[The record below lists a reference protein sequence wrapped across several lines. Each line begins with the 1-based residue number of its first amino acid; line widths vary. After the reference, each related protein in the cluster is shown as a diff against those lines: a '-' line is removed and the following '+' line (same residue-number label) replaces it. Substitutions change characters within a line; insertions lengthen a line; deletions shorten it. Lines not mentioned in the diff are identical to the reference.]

1 MYVAVVYSSW
11 EVHHCTNSC
20 TLHTCIYLI
29 ATFILIKLFAIV
41 RSCRQ
46 HEMGTEK
53 VPFGIVRFQCQ
64 YQKSIASMSS
74 RHGEWQRVQDAQ
86 GRYFYVNHATRETS
100 WHLPSAEPLPP
111 GWEELIDGQGRLYF
125 VDHNTRTTTWMDPRV
140 AAARRRTR
148 GQSVLSSRPPSRSNI
163 PPMDNA
169 RGRSPTYEDPRHASV
184 GSAGSR
190 SDAGS
195 NGFVR
200 SRKSSGANLSAGS
213 PSSSG
218 ARRDSADQ
226 TIRMNTS
233 TLLERYRDET
243 NLGDTAVMQTTESTA
258 LPADAEE
265 WFTAHSE
272 DLSRRSSG
280 EKKEPE
286 LEQVT
291 DSKEETPSAGVQ
303 EEETAASSS
312 LVEEEKDLAK
322 SGQQQ
327 QQEQRVSGVRGSSF
341 NTGDVQMVLRRYFAP
356 NFVRD
361 DDSPACRQCGMRFG
375 TFRRRHHCRL
385 CGNVYCADCTTNKVK
400 LPIEAPSYDKE
411 QPVCTR
417 CFRNVQAGD
426 FFSIVGLRHKLED
439 PSSTVD
445 DRVEQIMQLSM
456 TLSAGRPETDGNM
469 GLHRV
474 AQLND
479 VEAAGGVASF
489 CQLLTTDVEPLQQAA
504 LEMLANL
511 IELEN
516 SAGNELSAGEAFA
529 NSGACAQLVKVMGN
543 RVMEQQLGRS
553 VRPEVERMALR
564 LVYHICQSTTCQNA
578 LRKAGGGTRLLELLS
593 VDSPSS
599 LEMRVEA
606 ARCLKR
612 FVQKNGENITEM
624 TQNKG
629 VALLC
634 TLLGDF
640 IELRAGSNLGNS
652 GVEATR
658 DESHEVAMEAIL
670 STICECIHFADNG
683 ASQVQRGV
691 QQIPAD
697 SIHSFVTV
705 LQKGDRVNRMLASQV
720 LIQVSKEPS
729 LITILAKEQ
738 EFIKEIM
745 WMLDS
750 DEDYTV
756 ASEILCGL
764 CSTMPKQSLSDT
776 VPGENVDDAHEQV
789 LKVIYDLEVFDLV
802 LKKLNACV
810 VGEKQLVGEITFQR
824 NLLGITMSYS
834 AESAAYVDYIC
845 SRNCVPTLSAFLLS
859 RKERLIPLCAQTL
872 MNLCEFNPSIF
883 DELYDRNVS
892 DFFHRLLQTPP
903 DENRLSAL
911 RYFRALVDNKRPFSV
926 GVLDTLFLMA
936 SGRDE
941 VLKAGSLDV
950 LAHLSGVKSIGA
962 VLEPLEEP
970 PTPEIGEMVQKLQER
985 VVGVAYFPVL
995 MTIACSS
1002 GDTDMRSNAIKC
1014 LSCAVGGGEELVAR
1028 MLDQEMLRAFWMGL
1042 RRWMDVPADELT
1054 PVEMQ
1059 LNKALLQLLYLVLKM
1074 ASSRIASMGED
1085 QVTNLVTV
1093 VTEFIVSQ
1101 PSRLVMGIRIIRL
1114 LISHAAWKDS
1124 FVALYAVESTST
1136 GLKFLQALMN
1146 GIEQSSVT
1154 AKEDSENTVFD
1165 DSVAVLKELIKDPQQ
1180 FEEDDEQ
1187 GGVAMANDAIVN
1199 LIISAGV
1206 HISLLELLRD
1216 NAVRESIRKT
1226 QASVDSEADEK
1237 SEESHEYV
1245 VTRALELLDLLARS
1259 RRIRLLILEA
1269 GTALDALVTAYEG
1282 TTDDYAES
1290 SPARQLIAQDLGRIL
1305 IHLSSDPLEF
1315 RKTLYDHRGVLP
1327 SAILG
1332 NILSPVA
1339 EVAETAEEIVLNLV
1353 ESDFATCPLWV
1364 DLIESANVRLVFR
1377 VVVVAKRPSVKVTA
1391 ARKLIDIVFS
1401 HPNILDD
1408 EEDGLSPEEKSTLVS
1423 MLIDFFVDFDPRT
1436 SVVGVL
1442 ALTLLLKNGQ
1452 TLNEEQMEKIA
1463 VDGAV
1468 SLVYWMQKGTERHQ
1482 ENAVKILHDGVKD
1495 PAILQKFYEQLQAPS
1510 VQRETAFLLEL
1521 GQQLLDVEIKSN
1533 PEGLFKR
1540 CKLLQGL
1547 LEVTDYDSL
1556 PSDCMEIVEEVSAY
1570 LLELTEEKGNETEH
1584 KDEDADEKKT
1594 REKFLLVITNFLAV
1608 LVSSST
1614 FHSTLVHQDAI
1625 EKLAFVLNEQKK
1637 ATESSALVVD
1647 QTRRLL
1653 KQLCVHEV
1661 PRLVACNGV
1670 EILLETV
1677 MKHDEDS
1684 EEGSERVAEML
1695 ETFNSVVECGSAGKS
1710 ALMDTEGFLS
1720 SLSRGFKTVCGDLSE
1735 DQEVLTAKLLGTDFD
1750 GRSTNMEVACG
1761 LCLLVFLL
1769 ARGGAYRERVF
1780 KDTELMQHI
1789 VTMMAWFPSIFST
1802 SDKVVTP
1809 ELKAKFGLIFASG
1822 LPFLEAALVSA
1833 EGSMLDSDD
1842 KELFFRKTMSVY
1854 TKTLTT
1860 FANGHESSDLFLAS
1874 CEGLKSLFHSDSA
1887 VSVLADDGQKELEI
1901 LLKEQVFRSLKAT
1914 IYSMGCVV
1922 ALLDI
1927 AVAVI
1932 PARPVTPDEEKEPAR
1947 SSWLVAG
1954 VLHALFNFEAFGDD
1968 LDVSVLF
1975 TLLRRFCSSAMIR
1988 NSLYEHVD
1996 YDRLVE
2002 ILVAFAQDSKWRRW
2016 RKYALSVLLLLGED
2030 GALEQ
2035 VSHDRGTMPMLQAST
2050 TSSFR
2055 DRDSEQST
2063 CATRCFH
2070 CRQVVHAPVQVNLC
2084 VMPCPYC
2091 QKSIAVASDNA
2102 STAVDTLPSVVE
2114 HNGSITLDNGAQS
2127 KISSD
2132 GSDFVCVN
2140 CSNVLELPDGLGPS
2154 EIVCPHCLQLASV
2167 KKTSQSVMP
2176 AFSSEKKRSSASSVR
2191 SVESG
2196 ASLPK
2201 DPSMSGIDVRDTKV
2215 VSCGHCGKHLIVKN
2229 GASAVKCP
2237 SCHGVS
2243 KLSTT
2248 TTQEMMRCK
2257 NCNTLLSLPA
2267 GARAYKC
2274 MKCLQTTR
2282 LS

>member
-1 MYVAVVYSSW
+1 
-11 EVHHCTNSC
+11 
-20 TLHTCIYLI
+20 
-29 ATFILIKLFAIV
+29 
-41 RSCRQ
+41 
-46 HEMGTEK
+46 
-53 VPFGIVRFQCQ
+53 
-64 YQKSIASMSS
+64 MSS
-74 RHGEWQRVQDAQ
+74 RQGEWQRVQDAQ

-100 WHLPSAEPLPP
+100 WHLPTADPLPP
-111 GWEELIDGQGRLYF
+111 GWEELIDGQGRVYF

-148 GQSVLSSRPPSRSNI
+148 GQSVMSAARPASTAVG
-163 PPMDNA
+163 D
-169 RGRSPTYEDPRHASV
+169 RGRSPTYDDPKRASR
-184 GSAGSR
+184 GSVDSR
-190 SDAGS
+190 SDAQS
-195 NGFVR
+195 NGH
-200 SRKSSGANLSAGS
+200 SRVSGKSSVGNLSAGS
-213 PSSSG
+213 LSSSG
-218 ARRDSADQ
+218 APATGADATDE
-226 TIRMNTS
+226 TIRMNS
-233 TLLERYRDET
+233 SALLERYRDET
-243 NLGDTAVMQTTESTA
+243 NLDDTVVMQTTASTA

-272 DLSRRSSG
+272 DTTKRMNDARLD
-280 EKKEPE
+280 EFEEAPPAAA
-286 LEQVT
+286 T
-291 DSKEETPSAGVQ
+291 SKEETAAPSVVDAEPELGR
-303 EEETAASSS
+303 
-312 LVEEEKDLAK
+312 
-322 SGQQQ
+322 SGLQSKLGLSAISDA
-327 QQEQRVSGVRGSSF
+327 RKSSF
-341 NTGDVQMVLRRYFAP
+341 NTGDVKMVLRRYFAP
-356 NFVRD
+356 IFVRD

-385 CGNVYCADCTTNKVK
+385 CGNVYCADCTSNKVK

-426 FFSIVGLRHKLED
+426 FFSIVGLRRKLDD
-439 PSSTVD
+439 PTATVD
-445 DRVEQIMQLSM
+445 DKVEQTMQLAM

-469 GLHRV
+469 GLHRI

-489 CQLLTTDVEPLQQAA
+489 CQLLNTDLEPLQQAA

-516 SAGNELSAGEAFA
+516 SAGNELPAGEAFA
-529 NSGACAQLVKVMGN
+529 QSGACAQLVKVMGN

-564 LVYHICQSTTCQNA
+564 LFYHICQSTTCQTA
-578 LRKAGGGTRLLELLS
+578 LRKAGGGTRLLEFLS

-612 FVQKNGENITEM
+612 FVQKNVENITEM

-640 IELRAGSNLGNS
+640 IELRSGSALEGS
-652 GVEATR
+652 GTEFPR
-658 DESHEVAMEAIL
+658 DESHEVAIEAIL

-683 ASQVQRGV
+683 ASQAQRGV

-705 LQKGDRVNRMLASQV
+705 LQNGDRVNRMLASQV

-729 LITILAKEQ
+729 LITILAKEK

-776 VPGENVDDAHEQV
+776 VPGENTDDAHEEV

-824 NLLGITMSYS
+824 NLLGITMSFS

-872 MNLCEFNPSIF
+872 MNLCEFNSSIF

-926 GVLDTLFLMA
+926 GILDTLFLMA

-941 VLKAGSLDV
+941 VLKSGSLDV
-950 LAHLSGVKSIGA
+950 LARLSGVKSIA
-962 VLEPLEEP
+962 SVLEPLEEP

-1002 GDTDMRSNAIKC
+1002 GDSDLRSNAIKC
-1014 LSCAVGGGEELVAR
+1014 LSCAVGGGDEFVAR
-1028 MLDQEMLRAFWMGL
+1028 MLDQEMLRAFWTGL
-1042 RRWMDVPADELT
+1042 RRWMDVPADDLT
-1054 PVEMQ
+1054 AVEMQ
-1059 LNKALLQLLYLVLKM
+1059 LNKALLQLLYRVLKM

-1085 QVTNLVTV
+1085 QVMNLVTV

-1114 LISHAAWKDS
+1114 LIAHSAWKDS

-1146 GIEQSSVT
+1146 GIEQSSLA

-1165 DSVAVLKELIKDPQQ
+1165 DSVAVLKELIKDPQE
-1180 FEEDDEQ
+1180 FEQDDEQ
-1187 GGVAMANDAIVN
+1187 GGVAMSNDAVVN

-1206 HISLLELLRD
+1206 HISLLELLRG
-1216 NAVRESIRKT
+1216 NAVRESLRKT
-1226 QASVDSEADEK
+1226 EASLSEAEEK
-1237 SEESHEYV
+1237 TEESHEYV

-1269 GTALDALVTAYEG
+1269 GDALDALVNAYEA
-1282 TTDDYAES
+1282 TTDDYEDS
-1290 SPARQLIAQDLGRIL
+1290 SAARQLVAQDIGRIL

-1315 RKTLYDHRGVLP
+1315 RKTLYDHRTVLP
-1327 SAILG
+1327 GAILS
-1332 NILSPVA
+1332 NILSPVP
-1339 EVAETAEEIVLNLV
+1339 EVAEMAEEIVLNLV
-1353 ESDFATCPLWV
+1353 ESDFATCPLWL
-1364 DLIESANVRLVFR
+1364 DLIETANVRLVFR
-1377 VVVVAKRPSVKVTA
+1377 VVVGAKRPSVKVTA
-1391 ARKLIDIVFS
+1391 ARKLIDIVYS
-1401 HPNILDD
+1401 HPDILDD
-1408 EEDGLSPEEKSTLVS
+1408 EEDGLSAEEKSTLVS
-1423 MLIDFFVDFDPRT
+1423 MLIGFFVDFDPRT

-1452 TLNEEQMEKIA
+1452 VFDTEQMEKIA

-1495 PAILQKFYEQLQAPS
+1495 PAILKKFYEQLQAPS
-1510 VQRETAFLLEL
+1510 VQRETVFLLEL
-1521 GQQLLDVEIKSN
+1521 GQQLLDVDIKSN

-1547 LEVTDYDSL
+1547 LEVTDIDAL
-1556 PSDCMEIVEEVSAY
+1556 PSDCMEIIEELAAY
-1570 LLELTEEKGNETEH
+1570 LLELSEEKGNETEH
-1584 KDEDADEKKT
+1584 ADEEDEDRKL
-1594 REKFLLVITNFLAV
+1594 REEFLLVIIRFIAV
-1608 LVSSST
+1608 LIPSGT

-1625 EKLAFVLNEQKK
+1625 EKLAYVLNEQKK
-1637 ATESSALVVD
+1637 AAHPSVEVVDESS
-1647 QTRRLL
+1647 RLL
-1653 KQLCVHEV
+1653 RHLCVHEV

-1670 EILLETV
+1670 EIVLETV
-1677 MKHDEDS
+1677 MNRDGDDQDP
-1684 EEGSERVAEML
+1684 ERVAEML
-1695 ETFNSVVECGSAGKS
+1695 ATFNSVMECGPTGKT
-1710 ALMDTEGFLS
+1710 ALMATEGFLS
-1720 SLSRGFKTVCGDLSE
+1720 SLARGFKTVCGALNE
-1735 DQEVLTAKLLGTDFD
+1735 GQEALAAKLLDTDSN
-1750 GRSTNMEVACG
+1750 GQNTNLEVACG

-1769 ARGGAYRERVF
+1769 ARGGSYRERVF
-1780 KDTELMQHI
+1780 QDTALVQHI
-1789 VTMMAWFPSIFST
+1789 VAMLAWFPSIFS
-1802 SDKVVTP
+1802 SDDLVTP
-1809 ELKAKFGLIFASG
+1809 ELKGKFSLIFGSG

-1833 EGSMLDSDD
+1833 EGSSMQSADIDI
-1842 KELFFRKTMSVY
+1842 LFTSAMVVY
-1854 TKTLTT
+1854 TKTLAT
-1860 FANGHESSDLFLAS
+1860 FVDGHGSYDLFLAA
-1874 CEGLKSLFHSDSA
+1874 CEGLKSFFDTDSA
-1887 VSVLADDGQKELEI
+1887 VAVLGDAGRKEFET
-1901 LLKEQVFRSLKAT
+1901 LLREQVFRSLKT
-1914 IYSMGCVV
+1914 TMYSMECVV
-1922 ALLDI
+1922 ALLEI
-1927 AVAVI
+1927 AVAVV
-1932 PARPVTPDEEKEPAR
+1932 PARAGQHEGEPVEEPAR

-1954 VLHALFNFEAFGDD
+1954 VLHALFNWELFGDD

-1975 TLLRRFCSSAMIR
+1975 TLLRRFCSSSKIR

-1996 YDRLVE
+1996 YEKLVDILVE
-2002 ILVAFAQDSKWRRW
+2002 LAQAAKWRRW
-2016 RKYALSVLLLLGED
+2016 RKYALSMLMLLGED
-2030 GALEQ
+2030 SAMDHAH
-2035 VSHDRGTMPMLQAST
+2035 HDAGPVPILQASA

-2055 DRDSEQST
+2055 SSEMPA

-2070 CRQVVHAPVQVNLC
+2070 CRQVVHAPVQANLC

-2091 QKSIAVASDNA
+2091 QKAIAVASDNSSA
-2102 STAVDTLPSVVE
+2102 AIDTLPSVVE
-2114 HNGSITLDNGAQS
+2114 DNSFSNGAAS
-2127 KISSD
+2127 KGSTSSA
-2132 GSDFVCVN
+2132 GGQDFVCVN
-2140 CSNVLELPDGLGPS
+2140 CSKTIELPDSLSPS
-2154 EIVCPHCLQLASV
+2154 EIVCPHCLQLAAV
-2167 KKTSQSVMP
+2167 KTTSQSVMP
-2176 AFSSEKKRSSASSVR
+2176 AFSSDKKRSSSSSVR

-2201 DPSMSGIDVRDTKV
+2201 DPSLSGIDVRDTKV
-2215 VSCGHCGKHLIVKN
+2215 VSCGHCAKHLIVKN

>member
-1 MYVAVVYSSW
+1 
-11 EVHHCTNSC
+11 
-20 TLHTCIYLI
+20 
-29 ATFILIKLFAIV
+29 
-41 RSCRQ
+41 
-46 HEMGTEK
+46 
-53 VPFGIVRFQCQ
+53 
-64 YQKSIASMSS
+64 MSS
-74 RHGEWQRVQDAQ
+74 RQGEWQRVQDAQ

-100 WHLPSAEPLPP
+100 WHLPTAEPLPP
-111 GWEELIDGQGRLYF
+111 GWEELIDGQGRVYF
-125 VDHNTRTTTWMDPRV
+125 VDHNTRSTTWMDPRV

-148 GQSVLSSRPPSRSNI
+148 GQSVLSARPPSRNNI
-163 PPMDNA
+163 PPVDNA
-169 RGRSPTYEDPRHASV
+169 RGRAPTYEDPRRASG

-190 SDAGS
+190 SDAAS
-195 NGFVR
+195 NGFAR
-200 SRKSSGANLSAGS
+200 SGKSSGANLSAGS

-218 ARRDSADQ
+218 APRDTTDQ

-243 NLGDTAVMQTTESTA
+243 NLGDTAVMQTTESTV

-272 DLSRRSSG
+272 DLTRRSSG

-286 LEQVT
+286 LKRAT
-291 DSKEETPSAGVQ
+291 DLKEETPAADVP
-303 EEETAASSS
+303 EEEPAAAAASPSA
-312 LVEEEKDLAK
+312 VKEEQDLTK
-322 SGQQQ
+322 SGLQHQQQ
-327 QQEQRVSGVRGSSF
+327 QQQQQQQQRVSGARGSSF

-361 DDSPACRQCGMRFG
+361 DDSPACRQCAMRFG

-445 DRVEQIMQLSM
+445 NRVEQIMQLAM

-489 CQLLTTDVEPLQQAA
+489 CQLLNTDVEPLQQAA

-543 RVMEQQLGRS
+543 RVMEQQLGHS

-578 LRKAGGGTRLLELLS
+578 LRKAGGGSRLLELLS

-612 FVQKNGENITEM
+612 FVQKNTENITEM

-629 VALLC
+629 VASLC

-640 IELRAGSNLGNS
+640 IELRAGSTLGNS
-652 GVEATR
+652 GIEVPR

-764 CSTMPKQSLSDT
+764 CSTMPKQSLSDS
-776 VPGENVDDAHEQV
+776 VPGDNVDDAHEQV
-789 LKVIYDLEVFDLV
+789 LKAIYDLEVFDLV

-941 VLKAGSLDV
+941 RLKAGSLDV

-970 PTPEIGEMVQKLQER
+970 PTPEIGDMVQKLQER

-1114 LISHAAWKDS
+1114 LIAHAAWKDS

-1146 GIEQSSVT
+1146 GIEQSSMT
-1154 AKEDSENTVFD
+1154 AKEDSDNTVFD
-1165 DSVAVLKELIKDPQQ
+1165 DSVAVLKELIKDPQE
-1180 FEEDDEQ
+1180 FEEDDDQ

-1226 QASVDSEADEK
+1226 QGSVDSEADEK

-1269 GTALDALVTAYEG
+1269 GTALDALVTAYEA

-1315 RKTLYDHRGVLP
+1315 RKTLYDHRAVLP
-1327 SAILG
+1327 STILG
-1332 NILSPVA
+1332 NILSPVD

-1401 HPNILDD
+1401 HADILDD
-1408 EEDGLSPEEKSTLVS
+1408 EESGLSAEEKSTLVS

-1482 ENAVKILHDGVKD
+1482 ENAVRILHDGVTD
-1495 PAILQKFYEQLQAPS
+1495 PAILEKFYEQLQAPS

-1521 GQQLLDVEIKSN
+1521 GQQLLDVEINTN

-1547 LEVTDYDSL
+1547 LEVTDYDAL

-1570 LLELTEEKGNETEH
+1570 LLELMEEKGSESEH
-1584 KDEDADEKKT
+1584 EDEDAEEKKI
-1594 REKFLLVITNFLAV
+1594 REKFLLVITDFLVV
-1608 LVSSST
+1608 LVPSST

-1637 ATESSALVVD
+1637 ATEPSTVVID
-1647 QTRRLL
+1647 HTRRIL

-1677 MKHDEDS
+1677 MKHDEDD
-1684 EEGSERVAEML
+1684 EGSERVAEML
-1695 ETFNSVVECGSAGKS
+1695 QTFNSVVECGSTGKS
-1710 ALMDTEGFLS
+1710 ALMETEGFLS
-1720 SLSRGFKTVCGDLSE
+1720 SLARGFKTVCGDLSE
-1735 DQEVLTAKLLGTDFD
+1735 DQEAKLLGTDFD
-1750 GRSTNMEVACG
+1750 GRNTNMEVACG

-1780 KDTELMQHI
+1780 KETVLMQHI
-1789 VTMMAWFPSIFST
+1789 VAMMAWFPSIFST
-1802 SDKVVTP
+1802 SDKAVTP

-1833 EGSMLDSDD
+1833 EGSLLESED
-1842 KELFFRKTMSVY
+1842 KELFFKKTMSVY

-1860 FANGHESSDLFLAS
+1860 FADGHQASDLFLTS

-1887 VSVLADDGQKELEI
+1887 VSVLADDGQTELEI

-1914 IYSMGCVV
+1914 IYSMECVV
-1922 ALLDI
+1922 ALLEI

-1932 PARPVTPDEEKEPAR
+1932 PAQSFKQDEEKEPAR

-1954 VLHALFNFEAFGDD
+1954 VLHALFNFESFGDD

-1975 TLLRRFCSSAMIR
+1975 TLLRRFCSSATIR

-2002 ILVAFAQDSKWRRW
+2002 ILVAFAHDTKWRRW
-2016 RKYALSVLLLLGED
+2016 RKYALSMLLLLGED

-2050 TSSFR
+2050 ASSFR

-2070 CRQVVHAPVQVNLC
+2070 CRQVVHAPVQANLC

-2091 QKSIAVASDNA
+2091 QKAIAVASDN
-2102 STAVDTLPSVVE
+2102 SSSAVDTLPSVVE
-2114 HNGSITLDNGAQS
+2114 HNGSINLDNGALS

-2248 TTQEMMRCK
+2248 TTQEMMRCQ

-2274 MKCLQTTR
+2274 MKEVI
-2282 LS
+2282 

>member
-1 MYVAVVYSSW
+1 
-11 EVHHCTNSC
+11 
-20 TLHTCIYLI
+20 
-29 ATFILIKLFAIV
+29 
-41 RSCRQ
+41 
-46 HEMGTEK
+46 
-53 VPFGIVRFQCQ
+53 
-64 YQKSIASMSS
+64 MSS
-74 RHGEWQRVQDAQ
+74 RQGEWQRVQDAQ

-100 WHLPSAEPLPP
+100 WHLPTADPLPS
-111 GWEELIDGQGRLYF
+111 GWEELIDGQGRVYF
-125 VDHNTRTTTWMDPRV
+125 VDHNTRSTSWMDPRV
-140 AAARRRTR
+140 ATAHRRTR
-148 GQSVLSSRPPSRSNI
+148 GASVLSSRPPSRNNI
-163 PPMDNA
+163 PSVAPPNA
-169 RGRSPTYEDPRHASV
+169 RGRSPTYEDPRRTSGSDGATNDFTRAS
-184 GSAGSR
+184 
-190 SDAGS
+190 
-195 NGFVR
+195 
-200 SRKSSGANLSAGS
+200 KSSGGNLSAGS

-218 ARRDSADQ
+218 APAGHGADADR
-226 TIRMNTS
+226 TIRMGAS
-233 TLLERYRDET
+233 DLLERYRDEA
-243 NLGDTAVMQTTESTA
+243 NLGDTAVLQTTTSTV
-258 LPADAEE
+258 LPADADE

-272 DLSRRSSG
+272 DLTTG
-280 EKKEPE
+280 DEEKKDAQDVPE
-286 LEQVT
+286 LDQVLEQPDT
-291 DSKEETPSAGVQ
+291 ADSKENVPEGQPDEAVEGD
-303 EEETAASSS
+303 EEQGQRQS
-312 LVEEEKDLAK
+312 DL
-322 SGQQQ
+322 QQQ
-327 QQEQRVSGVRGSSF
+327 LGLSDVRGSSF

-356 NFVRD
+356 IFVRD

-385 CGNVYCADCTTNKVK
+385 CGNVYCADCTANKVK
-400 LPIEAPSYDKE
+400 LPIEAPTYDKE

-417 CFRNVQAGD
+417 CFRNVGAGD
-426 FFSIVGLRHKLED
+426 FFSIVGLRHKLDE
-439 PSSTVD
+439 PGAKVD
-445 DRVEQIMQLSM
+445 DKVEQIMQLAM

-489 CQLLTTDVEPLQQAA
+489 CQLLNTDVAPLQQAA

-529 NSGACAQLVKVMGN
+529 QSGACTQLVQVMGN

-564 LVYHICQSTTCQNA
+564 LVYHICQSTACQNA
-578 LRKAGGGTRLLELLS
+578 LRKAGGGTRLLDFLA

-606 ARCLKR
+606 ARCLRR
-612 FVQKNGENITEM
+612 FVQKNAENITEM

-640 IELRAGSNLGNS
+640 IELRAGTTLENS
-652 GVEATR
+652 GIDIAR
-658 DESHEVAMEAIL
+658 DESHEVAIEAIL

-691 QQIPAD
+691 KQIPAD
-697 SIHSFVTV
+697 SIHSFVTA

-729 LITILAKEQ
+729 LITILSTEQ

-776 VPGENVDDAHEQV
+776 TSGESTDDAHEQV
-789 LKVIYDLEVFDLV
+789 LKVIYDLDVFDLV

-810 VGEKQLVGEITFQR
+810 VREKQLVGEITFQK
-824 NLLGITMSYS
+824 NLLGITMSFS

-892 DFFHRLLQTPP
+892 EFFHRLLQTPP

-911 RYFRALVDNKRPFSV
+911 RYFRALVDNKRPLSI

-950 LAHLSGVKSIGA
+950 LARLSGVKSISS

-970 PTPEIGEMVQKLQER
+970 PTPELGEMVVRFQER
-985 VVGVAYFPVL
+985 VVGLAYFPVL

-1002 GDTDMRSNAIKC
+1002 GDSDMRGNAIKC

-1042 RRWMDVPADELT
+1042 RRWMDVPAEELT
-1054 PVEMQ
+1054 AVEMQ
-1059 LNKALLQLLYLVLKM
+1059 LNKALLQLLYMVLKM

-1114 LISHAAWKDS
+1114 LIAHAAWKDS

-1146 GIEQSSVT
+1146 GIEQSSLTV
-1154 AKEDSENTVFD
+1154 KEDIENTVFD
-1165 DSVAVLKELIKDPQQ
+1165 DSVAVLKELIKDPQDPEQ
-1180 FEEDDEQ
+1180 DDEQ
-1187 GGVAMANDAIVN
+1187 GVAMANDAIVN

-1206 HISLLELLRD
+1206 HVSLLELLRD
-1216 NAVRESIRKT
+1216 NAVRESEKKSEGKVETESEEKT
-1226 QASVDSEADEK
+1226 
-1237 SEESHEYV
+1237 EESHEYV

-1269 GTALDALVTAYEG
+1269 GDALNALVTAYEA
-1282 TTDDYAES
+1282 TTDDYAEA
-1290 SPARQLIAQDLGRIL
+1290 SPARQLIAQDIGRIL

-1315 RKTLYDHRGVLP
+1315 RKTLYDHRAVLP
-1327 SAILG
+1327 QTILN
-1332 NILSPVA
+1332 NILSPVE

-1353 ESDFATCPLWV
+1353 ESDFATCPLWL
-1364 DLIESANVRLVFR
+1364 DLIETANVQLVFR
-1377 VVVVAKRPSVKVTA
+1377 VVVVAKRASVKVTA

-1401 HPNILDD
+1401 HPDILDD
-1408 EEDGLSPEEKSTLVS
+1408 EEAGLSPEEKNALVS
-1423 MLIDFFVDFDPRT
+1423 MLIGFFVDFDPRT

-1452 TLNEEQMEKIA
+1452 ALDAKQMENIA

-1482 ENAVKILHDGVKD
+1482 ENAVKILHDGVTD
-1495 PAILQKFYEQLQAPS
+1495 PAVLKKFYEQLQAPS

-1521 GQQLLDVEIKSN
+1521 GQQLLDVDIKTN

-1540 CKLLQGL
+1540 CKLLLGL
-1547 LEVTDYDSL
+1547 LQMTDIDGL
-1556 PSDCMEIVEEVSAY
+1556 PSDCMEIVEEVSSY
-1570 LLELTEEKGNETEH
+1570 LLELMEEKGSETEH
-1584 KDEDADEKKT
+1584 AAEDAGDKEL
-1594 REKFLLVITNFLAV
+1594 RMQFLLVITQFLAV
-1608 LVSSST
+1608 LVPSSS
-1614 FHSTLVHQDAI
+1614 FHSALVSQNAI
-1625 EKLAFVLNEQKK
+1625 EKLALVLNEQKK
-1637 ATESSALVVD
+1637 TEEPSPEVID
-1647 QTRRLL
+1647 ETRRLL
-1653 KQLCVHEV
+1653 RQLCVHEV

-1677 MKHDEDS
+1677 IKHEDQDGSEEDS
-1684 EEGSERVAEML
+1684 EHVAEML
-1695 ETFNSVVECGSAGKS
+1695 ETFNSVVVCGQAGKT
-1710 ALMDTEGFLS
+1710 ALMETEGFLS
-1720 SLSRGFKTVCGDLSE
+1720 SLARGFKTVCGDLGE
-1735 DQEVLTAKLLGTDFD
+1735 DDQALTAKLLDAD
-1750 GRSTNMEVACG
+1750 PDSRNTNLEVACG

-1769 ARGGAYRERVF
+1769 ARGGASRERVF
-1780 KDTELMQHI
+1780 RETLLMKHI
-1789 VTMMAWFPSIFST
+1789 VAMLAWFPSIFST
-1802 SDKVVTP
+1802 SRDVVTP
-1809 ELKAKFGLIFASG
+1809 EVKAKFRLISASG

-1833 EGSMLDSDD
+1833 EGSLLEPED
-1842 KELFFRKTMSVY
+1842 KEVCFKSIMGVY

-1860 FANGHESSDLFLAS
+1860 FVDGHESPDLFLSS

-1887 VSVLADDGQKELEI
+1887 VVVLGDDGRKEFET
-1901 LLKEQVFRSLKAT
+1901 LLKEQVFRSLKT
-1914 IYSMGCVV
+1914 SMYSMECVV
-1922 ALLDI
+1922 ALLEI
-1927 AVAVI
+1927 AVAVV
-1932 PARPVTPDEEKEPAR
+1932 PAWAAKREDVAVEEEPAR

-1954 VLHALFNFEAFGDD
+1954 VLHTLFNWEFFGDD

-1975 TLLRRFCSSAMIR
+1975 TLLRRFCSSAKIR

-1996 YDRLVE
+1996 YDKLVE
-2002 ILVAFAQDSKWRRW
+2002 ILVAFGQDGRWRRW
-2016 RKYALSVLLLLGED
+2016 RKYALSMLMLLGEER
-2030 GALEQ
+2030 ALEQ
-2035 VSHDRGTMPMLQAST
+2035 AKHGGGPMPMLQASI
-2050 TSSFR
+2050 TSSV
-2055 DRDSEQST
+2055 RDSEQST

-2070 CRQVVHAPVQVNLC
+2070 CRQVVHAPLHANLC
-2084 VMPCPYC
+2084 VTPCPYC
-2091 QKSIAVASDNA
+2091 QKAIAVASDSS

-2114 HNGSITLDNGAQS
+2114 QNDSTSFDNGVLS
-2127 KISSD
+2127 KVSPSD
-2132 GSDFVCVN
+2132 GEDFVCVN
-2140 CSNVLELPDGLGPS
+2140 CSNVLEVPSGLSPS
-2154 EIVCPHCLQLASV
+2154 EIVCPHCLQLAAA

-2176 AFSSEKKRSSASSVR
+2176 AFSSEKKRSSVSSVR

-2201 DPSMSGIDVRDTKV
+2201 DASMSGIDVRDTKV
-2215 VSCGHCGKHLIVKN
+2215 VSCGHCAKHLIVKN

>member
-1 MYVAVVYSSW
+1 
-11 EVHHCTNSC
+11 
-20 TLHTCIYLI
+20 
-29 ATFILIKLFAIV
+29 
-41 RSCRQ
+41 
-46 HEMGTEK
+46 
-53 VPFGIVRFQCQ
+53 
-64 YQKSIASMSS
+64 MSS
-74 RHGEWQRVQDAQ
+74 RQGEWQRVQDAQ

-100 WHLPSAEPLPP
+100 WHLPTADPLPP
-111 GWEELIDGQGRLYF
+111 GWEELIDGQGRVYF
-125 VDHNTRTTTWMDPRV
+125 VDHNTRATTWMDPRV
-140 AAARRRTR
+140 TAARRRTR
-148 GQSVLSSRPPSRSNI
+148 GQSVLSARPPSRTNI
-163 PPMDNA
+163 PPVGPPINA
-169 RGRSPTYEDPRHASV
+169 RGRSPTYEDPRGASG
-184 GSAGSR
+184 GSAISFR
-190 SDAGS
+190 SDGAS
-195 NGFVR
+195 NGLGR
-200 SRKSSGANLSAGS
+200 SGKSSGANLSAGS

-218 ARRDSADQ
+218 VPGTADQ

-243 NLGDTAVMQTTESTA
+243 NLGDTVVMQTTASTA

-272 DLSRRSSG
+272 DLSRRSNGDSV
-280 EKKEPE
+280 EKKEEEHEPE
-286 LEQVT
+286 LEQVVERPDTT
-291 DSKEETPSAGVQ
+291 DSKEEASPVDAQAERAESPSAVDEKQ
-303 EEETAASSS
+303 EMAAS
-312 LVEEEKDLAK
+312 
-322 SGQQQ
+322 GQLQQ
-327 QQEQRVSGVRGSSF
+327 PGVANSDMRGSSF

-356 NFVRD
+356 IFVRD
-361 DDSPACRQCGMRFG
+361 DESPACRQCGMRFG

-385 CGNVYCADCTTNKVK
+385 CGNVYCADCTANKVK

-417 CFRNVQAGD
+417 CFRNVHAGD
-426 FFSIVGLRHKLED
+426 FFSIVGLRHKLND

-445 DRVEQIMQLSM
+445 DRVEQIMQLAM

-479 VEAAGGVASF
+479 LEAAGGVASF
-489 CQLLTTDVEPLQQAA
+489 CQLLNTDVEILQQAA

-529 NSGACAQLVKVMGN
+529 QSGACTQLVKVMGN

-578 LRKAGGGTRLLELLS
+578 LRKAGGGARLLEFLS

-599 LEMRVEA
+599 LEIRVEA

-612 FVQKNGENITEM
+612 FVQKNAENITDM

-640 IELRAGSNLGNS
+640 IELRAGDTLGNS
-652 GVEATR
+652 GIEVPRE
-658 DESHEVAMEAIL
+658 ESHEVAMEAIL

-683 ASQVQRGV
+683 ASHVQRGV
-691 QQIPAD
+691 QQVPAE

-750 DEDYTV
+750 DEDYTI

-776 VPGENVDDAHEQV
+776 AVSGESVDDAHEQV

-941 VLKAGSLDV
+941 VLKVGSLDV
-950 LAHLSGVKSIGA
+950 LARLSGVKSIGA
-962 VLEPLEEP
+962 VLDPLEEP
-970 PTPEIGEMVQKLQER
+970 PTPEVGDMVQKLQER
-985 VVGVAYFPVL
+985 VVGLAYFPVL

-1002 GDTDMRSNAIKC
+1002 GNTDLRGNAIRC

-1042 RRWMDVPADELT
+1042 RRWMDVPADDLT

-1074 ASSRIASMGED
+1074 ASSRIAAMGED

-1114 LISHAAWKDS
+1114 LIAHAAWKDS

-1146 GIEQSSVT
+1146 GIEQSSMA
-1154 AKEDSENTVFD
+1154 AKEDSEHTVFD
-1165 DSVAVLKELIKDPQQ
+1165 DSVAVLKELIKDPQEL
-1180 FEEDDEQ
+1180 EEDDEQ
-1187 GGVAMANDAIVN
+1187 GGVAMSNDAIVN

-1216 NAVRESIRKT
+1216 NAVRESLRKT
-1226 QASVDSEADEK
+1226 QGSADSEAEEK
-1237 SEESHEYV
+1237 TEESHEYV

-1269 GTALDALVTAYEG
+1269 GDALDALVTAYEA

-1290 SPARQLIAQDLGRIL
+1290 SPARQLIAQDIGRIL
-1305 IHLSSDPLEF
+1305 IHLSYDPLEF
-1315 RKTLYDHRGVLP
+1315 RKTLYDHRAVL
-1327 SAILG
+1327 SSTILG
-1332 NILSPVA
+1332 NILSPVE

-1353 ESDFATCPLWV
+1353 ESDFATCPLWL

-1377 VVVVAKRPSVKVTA
+1377 VVVIAKRPSVKVTA

-1401 HPNILDD
+1401 HPDILDD
-1408 EEDGLSPEEKSTLVS
+1408 EEAGLSPEEKSSLVS
-1423 MLIDFFVDFDPRT
+1423 MLIGFFVDFDPRT

-1452 TLNEEQMEKIA
+1452 ALDAEQMEKIA

-1482 ENAVKILHDGVKD
+1482 ENAVRILHDGVRD
-1495 PAILQKFYEQLQAPS
+1495 PAILKKFYDQLQAPS

-1521 GQQLLDVEIKSN
+1521 GQQLLDVDLKTN

-1547 LEVTDYDSL
+1547 LEVTDFDAL
-1556 PSDCMEIVEEVSAY
+1556 PSDCMEIVEEATAY
-1570 LLELTEEKGNETEH
+1570 LLDLAEEKGSESEH
-1584 KDEDADEKKT
+1584 ADEDAEERT
-1594 REKFLLVITNFLAV
+1594 LREQFLLVITAFVAV
-1608 LVSSST
+1608 LVPSST

-1625 EKLAFVLNEQKK
+1625 EKLVSVLNAQKK
-1637 ATESSALVVD
+1637 AAEPSVEVVN

-1670 EILLETV
+1670 EILLESV
-1677 MKHDEDS
+1677 MKHDDEVSS
-1684 EEGSERVAEML
+1684 EAGSERVAEML
-1695 ETFNSVVECGSAGKS
+1695 ETFNSVVECGSIGKS
-1710 ALMDTEGFLS
+1710 ALMGTEGFLS
-1720 SLSRGFKTVCGDLSE
+1720 SLARGFKTVCGGLSE
-1735 DQEVLTAKLLGTDFD
+1735 DEAALTATLLGTDSD
-1750 GRSTNMEVACG
+1750 GRNTNIEVACG
-1761 LCLLVFLL
+1761 LCLLVFLF
-1769 ARGGAYRERVF
+1769 ARGGAYRERVL
-1780 KDTELMQHI
+1780 KEAALMKHI
-1789 VTMMAWFPSIFST
+1789 VAMMDWFPSIFSPGEE
-1802 SDKVVTP
+1802 VVTP
-1809 ELKAKFGLIFASG
+1809 ELKAKFCLIFASG

-1833 EGSMLDSDD
+1833 EGSLLGSED
-1842 KELFFRKTMSVY
+1842 KEVFFKNTLSVY

-1860 FANGHESSDLFLAS
+1860 FADGHESSDLFLAS
-1874 CEGLKSLFHSDSA
+1874 CEGLKSFLHSGSA
-1887 VSVLADDGQKELEI
+1887 VSVCGGDDGQTEFGA
-1901 LLKEQVFRSLKAT
+1901 LLKEQVFRSLKASM
-1914 IYSMGCVV
+1914 YSMECVV
-1922 ALLDI
+1922 ALLEI
-1927 AVAVI
+1927 AVAMI
-1932 PARPVTPDEEKEPAR
+1932 PTHAVEQEEEEEPAR

-1954 VLHALFNFEAFGDD
+1954 VLHALFNFASFGDD

-1975 TLLRRFCSSAMIR
+1975 TLLRRFCSSAKIR
-1988 NSLYEHVD
+1988 DSLYEHVD
-1996 YDRLVE
+1996 YDKLVGV
-2002 ILVAFAQDSKWRRW
+2002 LVAFAQDGKWRRW
-2016 RKYALSVLLLLGED
+2016 RKYALSMLMLLGED

-2035 VSHDRGTMPMLQAST
+2035 VSHDRGTMPMLQASA

-2070 CRQVVHAPVQVNLC
+2070 CRQVVHAPVQANLC

-2091 QKSIAVASDNA
+2091 QKAVAVASDNA
-2102 STAVDTLPSVVE
+2102 SSAVDTLPSVVE
-2114 HNGSITLDNGAQS
+2114 HDGSNSFTNGAPS
-2127 KISSD
+2127 TVSSE
-2132 GSDFVCVN
+2132 GKDFVCVN
-2140 CSNVLELPDGLGPS
+2140 CNNVVELPHGLGPA
-2154 EIVCPHCLQLASV
+2154 EIVCPHCLQLAAV

-2176 AFSSEKKRSSASSVR
+2176 AFSSEKKGSSASSVR

-2196 ASLPK
+2196 ASLPR

>member
-1 MYVAVVYSSW
+1 
-11 EVHHCTNSC
+11 
-20 TLHTCIYLI
+20 
-29 ATFILIKLFAIV
+29 
-41 RSCRQ
+41 
-46 HEMGTEK
+46 MG
-53 VPFGIVRFQCQ
+53 
-64 YQKSIASMSS
+64 
-74 RHGEWQRVQDAQ
+74 
-86 GRYFYVNHATRETS
+86 
-100 WHLPSAEPLPP
+100 
-111 GWEELIDGQGRLYF
+111 
-125 VDHNTRTTTWMDPRV
+125 
-140 AAARRRTR
+140 
-148 GQSVLSSRPPSRSNI
+148 
-163 PPMDNA
+163 
-169 RGRSPTYEDPRHASV
+169 
-184 GSAGSR
+184 
-190 SDAGS
+190 
-195 NGFVR
+195 
-200 SRKSSGANLSAGS
+200 
-213 PSSSG
+213 
-218 ARRDSADQ
+218 
-226 TIRMNTS
+226 TS

-243 NLGDTAVMQTTESTA
+243 NLGDTAVMQNTA

-272 DLSRRSSG
+272 DTSKRTNGDMLDEF
-280 EKKEPE
+280 EKKDDHEH
-286 LEQVT
+286 LEQVMGLPDTT
-291 DSKEETPSAGVQ
+291 DSKEDVPSVETPPQEAESPSAVD
-303 EEETAASSS
+303 EETP
-312 LVEEEKDLAK
+312 LGK
-322 SGQQQ
+322 SDFKKPIDM
-327 QQEQRVSGVRGSSF
+327 SMARGSSF

-356 NFVRD
+356 IFVRD

-400 LPIEAPSYDKE
+400 LPIEAPTYEKE

-426 FFSIVGLRHKLED
+426 FFSIVGLRHKLDD
-439 PSSTVD
+439 PTSTVD
-445 DRVEQIMQLSM
+445 DKVEQIMQLAM

-489 CQLLTTDVEPLQQAA
+489 CQLLNTDVEPLQQAA

-529 NSGACAQLVKVMGN
+529 QSGACAQLVKVMGN

-564 LVYHICQSTTCQNA
+564 LVYHICQSTTCQTA
-578 LRKAGGGTRLLELLS
+578 LRMAGGGTRLLEFLS

-612 FVQKNGENITEM
+612 FVQKNAENITEM
-624 TQNKG
+624 TENKG
-629 VALLC
+629 VSSLC

-640 IELRAGSNLGNS
+640 IELRSGSTLDNS
-652 GVEATR
+652 GIEVTR
-658 DESHEVAMEAIL
+658 DESHEVAIEAIL
-670 STICECIHFADNG
+670 STICECIHFADSG

-705 LQKGDRVNRMLASQV
+705 LQKGNRVNRMLASQV

-729 LITILAKEQ
+729 LITILAREK

-750 DEDYTV
+750 DEDYTI

-776 VPGENVDDAHEQV
+776 VPGENNDDAHEQV

-892 DFFHRLLQTPP
+892 EFFHRLLQTPP

-950 LAHLSGVKSIGA
+950 LARLSGVTSIA
-962 VLEPLEEP
+962 SVLEPLEEP
-970 PTPEIGEMVQKLQER
+970 PTPEIGEMIQKLQER
-985 VVGVAYFPVL
+985 VVGLAYFPVL

-1002 GDTDMRSNAIKC
+1002 GDSDMRSNAIKC

-1114 LISHAAWKDS
+1114 LIAHAGWKDS

-1146 GIEQSSVT
+1146 GIEQSSMN
-1154 AKEDSENTVFD
+1154 AKEDGDNTVFD
-1165 DSVAVLKELIKDPQQ
+1165 DSVAVLKELIKDPQE
-1180 FEEDDEQ
+1180 FEQDEEH
-1187 GGVAMANDAIVN
+1187 GAGVAMANDAVVN

-1226 QASVDSEADEK
+1226 EVSVLSEAEEK
-1237 SEESHEYV
+1237 TEESHEYV

-1269 GTALDALVTAYEG
+1269 GDALDALVNAYEA
-1282 TTDDYAES
+1282 TTDDYDEA
-1290 SPARQLIAQDLGRIL
+1290 SPARQLIAQDIGRIL

-1315 RKTLYDHRGVLP
+1315 RKTLYDHRAILP
-1327 SAILG
+1327 RTILG
-1332 NILSPVA
+1332 NILSPSE

-1353 ESDFATCPLWV
+1353 DSDFATCPLWL
-1364 DLIESANVRLVFR
+1364 DLIETANVQLVFR

-1401 HPNILDD
+1401 HPDILDD
-1408 EEDGLSPEEKSTLVS
+1408 EESGLSAEEKSTLVS
-1423 MLIDFFVDFDPRT
+1423 MLIGFFVDFDPRT

-1452 TLNEEQMEKIA
+1452 LFDDEQMEKIA

-1482 ENAVKILHDGVKD
+1482 ENAVKILHDGVTD
-1495 PAILQKFYEQLQAPS
+1495 PVILKKFYEQLQAPS
-1510 VQRETAFLLEL
+1510 VQRETAFMLEL
-1521 GQQLLDVEIKSN
+1521 GQQLLDVDISTN

-1547 LEVTDYDSL
+1547 LEVTDIDAL
-1556 PSDCMEIVEEVSAY
+1556 PSDCMEIIEEVTAY
-1570 LLELTEEKGNETEH
+1570 LLELAEEKGNNKAEH
-1584 KDEDADEKKT
+1584 ADDDVEQKKL
-1594 REKFLLVITNFLAV
+1594 REQFLLVILRFLSV
-1608 LVSSST
+1608 LIISGT
-1614 FHSTLVHQDAI
+1614 FHSTLVHQNAI
-1625 EKLAFVLNEQKK
+1625 EKLASVLNEQKK
-1637 ATESSALVVD
+1637 AEEPFSEAVD
-1647 QTRRLL
+1647 ETRRLL

-1670 EILLETV
+1670 DILLETV
-1677 MKHDEDS
+1677 MKDDE
-1684 EEGSERVAEML
+1684 EENPERVAEML
-1695 ETFNSVVECGSAGKS
+1695 QTFNSVVECGPTGKA
-1710 ALMDTEGFLS
+1710 ALMKTEGFLL
-1720 SLSRGFKTVCGDLSE
+1720 SLAKGFKTVCGDLS
-1735 DQEVLTAKLLGTDFD
+1735 DDKDDAFTAKLLSTDSD
-1750 GRSTNMEVACG
+1750 GRNTNLEVACG
-1761 LCLLVFLL
+1761 LSLLVFLL
-1769 ARGGAYRERVF
+1769 ARGGSSRERVF
-1780 KDTELMQHI
+1780 QETALMKRI
-1789 VTMMAWFPSIFST
+1789 VEMMAWFPSIFST
-1802 SDKVVTP
+1802 GEELVTP
-1809 ELKAKFGLIFASG
+1809 ELKAKFCLIFAAG

-1833 EGSMLDSDD
+1833 EESSLASED
-1842 KELFFRKTMSVY
+1842 KELCFKSTMNVY

-1860 FANGHESSDLFLAS
+1860 FVDGHESADLFLAA
-1874 CEGLKSLFHSDSA
+1874 CEGLKSFFLNDSA
-1887 VSVLADDGQKELEI
+1887 VAALGEVGQKDFET
-1901 LLKEQVFRSLKAT
+1901 LLKEQVFRSLKASM
-1914 IYSMGCVV
+1914 YSMECVV
-1922 ALLDI
+1922 ALLEI
-1927 AVAVI
+1927 AVAVV
-1932 PARPVTPDEEKEPAR
+1932 PARAVDTDQPLEEEPAR

-1954 VLHALFNFEAFGDD
+1954 VLHALFNWDSFGDD

-1975 TLLRRFCSSAMIR
+1975 ILLRRFCSSLKIR

-1996 YDRLVE
+1996 YDRSVE
-2002 ILVAFAQDSKWRRW
+2002 ILVAFAHDGKWRRW
-2016 RKYALSVLLLLGED
+2016 RKYALSMLMLLGEEV
-2030 GALEQ
+2030 ALEQ
-2035 VSHDRGTMPMLQAST
+2035 ANHGGGPVPMLQAST

-2055 DRDSEQST
+2055 DSEQTT

-2070 CRQVVHAPVQVNLC
+2070 CCQVVHAPVQANLC

-2091 QKSIAVASDNA
+2091 QKAVAVASDNDNS
-2102 STAVDTLPSVVE
+2102 STAVDALPSVVE
-2114 HNGSITLDNGAQS
+2114 HNGSIGNNGPTAKS
-2127 KISSD
+2127 
-2132 GSDFVCVN
+2132 GSENQDFVCVN
-2140 CSNVLELPDGLGPS
+2140 CNNVLELPNGLGPS
-2154 EIVCPHCLQLASV
+2154 EIVCPHCLQLAAV
-2167 KKTSQSVMP
+2167 RKTSQSVMP

-2196 ASLPK
+2196 ASLPR

-2248 TTQEMMRCK
+2248 TSK
-2257 NCNTLLSLPA
+2257 F
-2267 GARAYKC
+2267 
-2274 MKCLQTTR
+2274 
-2282 LS
+2282 

>member
-1 MYVAVVYSSW
+1 MYAAVVYSSW

-272 DLSRRSSG
+272 DLSRRSSV

-1114 LISHAAWKDS
+1114 LIAHAAWKDS

>member
-1 MYVAVVYSSW
+1 MP
-11 EVHHCTNSC
+11 T
-20 TLHTCIYLI
+20 
-29 ATFILIKLFAIV
+29 
-41 RSCRQ
+41 
-46 HEMGTEK
+46 
-53 VPFGIVRFQCQ
+53 P
-64 YQKSIASMSS
+64 
-74 RHGEWQRVQDAQ
+74 D
-86 GRYFYVNHATRETS
+86 
-100 WHLPSAEPLPP
+100 PLPA
-111 GWEELIDGQGRLYF
+111 GWEELIDGQGRVYF

-163 PPMDNA
+163 PPAAPLNNN
-169 RGRSPTYEDPRHASV
+169 RGRAPTYEDPRGASN
-184 GSAGSR
+184 GSAGSGSR
-190 SDAGS
+190 SDALS
-195 NGFVR
+195 NGFAR

-218 ARRDSADQ
+218 VPATSGDTTDQ

-233 TLLERYRDET
+233 ALLERYRDEA
-243 NLGDTAVMQTTESTA
+243 NLDDTAVMQTTASTV

-272 DLSRRSSG
+272 DLSRHSDG
-280 EKKEPE
+280 GHVEKKEEDNVE
-286 LEQVT
+286 LEQDVELHNT
-291 DSKEETPSAGVQ
+291 ADSKPSDAQ
-303 EEETAASSS
+303 EETATPPV
-312 LVEEEKDLAK
+312 VEEEQDLGK
-322 SGQQQ
+322 SSMKLGM
-327 QQEQRVSGVRGSSF
+327 SGLRDSNF

-356 NFVRD
+356 IFVRD

-400 LPIEAPSYDKE
+400 LPIDAPSYDKE

-426 FFSIVGLRHKLED
+426 FFSIVGLRHKLND

-479 VEAAGGVASF
+479 VESAGGVASF
-489 CQLLTTDVEPLQQAA
+489 CQLLNSDVEPLQQAA

-529 NSGACAQLVKVMGN
+529 QSGACTQLVKVMGN

-564 LVYHICQSTTCQNA
+564 LVYHICQSTACQNA
-578 LRKAGGGTRLLELLS
+578 LRKAGGGSRLLEFLS
-593 VDSPSS
+593 VDSPTS

-606 ARCLKR
+606 ARCLNR
-612 FVQKNGENITEM
+612 FVQKNAENIAEM

-640 IELRAGSNLGNS
+640 IELRQGSTLDGS
-652 GVEATR
+652 GVR

-670 STICECIHFADNG
+670 STICQCIHFSNNG

-691 QQIPAD
+691 QQQIPAD

-705 LQKGDRVNRMLASQV
+705 LQKGDRVNRMLASQI

-750 DEDYTV
+750 DEDYTI

-789 LKVIYDLEVFDLV
+789 LKAIYDLEVFDLV

-810 VGEKQLVGEITFQR
+810 IGEKQLVGEITFQR

-911 RYFRALVDNKRPFSV
+911 RYFRALVDNKRPFSI

-936 SGRDE
+936 SGRDA
-941 VLKAGSLDV
+941 VLKARSLDV

-1002 GDTDMRSNAIKC
+1002 GDADMRGNAIKC
-1014 LSCAVGGGEELVAR
+1014 LSCAVGGGEDFVAR

-1054 PVEMQ
+1054 PGEMQ
-1059 LNKALLQLLYLVLKM
+1059 LNKALLQLLYLVLKI

-1114 LISHAAWKDS
+1114 LIAHAAWKES

-1146 GIEQSSVT
+1146 GIEQSST
-1154 AKEDSENTVFD
+1154 SAKEDSENTVFD
-1165 DSVAVLKELIKDPQQ
+1165 DSVAVLKELIKDPQE
-1180 FEEDDEQ
+1180 FEEDDDQ

-1216 NAVRESIRKT
+1216 NAVRESIRRT
-1226 QASVDSEADEK
+1226 QASADSESEEK
-1237 SEESHEYV
+1237 TEESHEYV

-1269 GTALDALVTAYEG
+1269 GDALDALVAAYEA

-1315 RKTLYDHRGVLP
+1315 RKTLYDHRTVLP
-1327 SAILG
+1327 STVLG
-1332 NILSPVA
+1332 NILSESE

-1353 ESDFATCPLWV
+1353 ESDFATCPLWL

-1401 HPNILDD
+1401 RPDILDD
-1408 EEDGLSPEEKSTLVS
+1408 EEAGLTAEEKSTLVS
-1423 MLIDFFVDFDPRT
+1423 MLIGFFVDFDPRT

-1452 TLNEEQMEKIA
+1452 ALDEEQMEKIA

-1482 ENAVKILHDGVKD
+1482 ENAVKILHDGVTD
-1495 PAILQKFYEQLQAPS
+1495 PAILRKFYEQLQAPS

-1521 GQQLLDVEIKSN
+1521 GQQLLDVDIKAN

-1540 CKLLQGL
+1540 CSLLQGL
-1547 LEVTDYDSL
+1547 LEVTDFDAL
-1556 PSDCMEIVEEVSAY
+1556 PSDCMEIIEEVTAY
-1570 LLELTEEKGNETEH
+1570 LLELTEEKGNEFEH
-1584 KDEDADEKKT
+1584 ADDDADDDADEKQL
-1594 REKFLLVITNFLAV
+1594 REQFLLVITSFLGV
-1608 LVSSST
+1608 LMMSST

-1625 EKLAFVLNEQKK
+1625 EKLVLVLNEQKK
-1637 ATESSALVVD
+1637 TDEPSADVME

-1653 KQLCVHEV
+1653 GKLCVHEV
-1661 PRLVACNGV
+1661 PRLVACNGIG
-1670 EILLETV
+1670 ILLETV
-1677 MKHDEDS
+1677 MKHDDEDN
-1684 EEGSERVAEML
+1684 SERVAEML
-1695 ETFNSVVECGSAGKS
+1695 ETFNSVVECGAAGKA

-1720 SLSRGFKTVCGDLSE
+1720 SLTTGFQTVCGDLSE
-1735 DQEVLTAKLLGTDFD
+1735 EEGSKLFDTDAD
-1750 GRSTNMEVACG
+1750 GRSTNLEVACG

-1780 KDTELMQHI
+1780 RETPLMKQI
-1789 VTMMAWFPSIFST
+1789 VAMMAWFPSIFTASENIA
-1802 SDKVVTP
+1802 SSEV
-1809 ELKAKFGLIFASG
+1809 KAKFCLIFASG
-1822 LPFLEAALVSA
+1822 LPFLEAALVST
-1833 EGSMLDSDD
+1833 EGASLESED
-1842 KELFFRKTMSVY
+1842 KELFFKSTRMVY

-1860 FANGHESSDLFLAS
+1860 FADGHETSDLFLSA
-1874 CEGLKSLFHSDSA
+1874 CEGLKSLYHSDSA
-1887 VSVLADDGQKELEI
+1887 VSELGDEGQEELEK
-1901 LLKEQVFRSLKAT
+1901 LLKEHVFRSLKAS
-1914 IYSMGCVV
+1914 IYSMECVV
-1922 ALLDI
+1922 ALLEL
-1927 AVAVI
+1927 AVDVV
-1932 PARPVTPDEEKEPAR
+1932 PARGDDEPAR

-1954 VLHALFNFEAFGDD
+1954 VLHALFNFDAFGDD
-1968 LDVSVLF
+1968 VDVSVLF
-1975 TLLRRFCSSAMIR
+1975 TLLRRFCSSAKIR

-1996 YDRLVE
+1996 YEKLVE
-2002 ILVAFAQDSKWRRW
+2002 ILVAFAQDGKWRRW
-2016 RKYALSVLLLLGED
+2016 RKYALDALLLLGED
-2030 GALEQ
+2030 SAIEQ
-2035 VSHDRGTMPMLQAST
+2035 VSHDRGTMPMLQASS
-2050 TSSFR
+2050 TSTFR
-2055 DRDSEQST
+2055 DRDSEQSS

-2070 CRQVVHAPVQVNLC
+2070 CRQVVHAPTQANLC
-2084 VMPCPYC
+2084 IMPCPYC
-2091 QKSIAVASDNA
+2091 QKSIAVASD
-2102 STAVDTLPSVVE
+2102 SSSSAVDTLPSVVE
-2114 HNGSITLDNGAQS
+2114 TND
-2127 KISSD
+2127 SD
-2132 GSDFVCVN
+2132 FTPPKDSEGKDFVCVN
-2140 CSNVLELPDGLGPS
+2140 CSNVLELPTGLGPS
-2154 EIVCPHCLQLASV
+2154 EIVCPHCLQLAAV

-2176 AFSSEKKRSSASSVR
+2176 AFSTDKKRSSASSVR

-2201 DPSMSGIDVRDTKV
+2201 DSSLSGIDVRDTKV

-2248 TTQEMMRCK
+2248 TSECFILCFQ
-2257 NCNTLLSLPA
+2257 L
-2267 GARAYKC
+2267 
-2274 MKCLQTTR
+2274 
-2282 LS
+2282 

>member
-1 MYVAVVYSSW
+1 
-11 EVHHCTNSC
+11 
-20 TLHTCIYLI
+20 
-29 ATFILIKLFAIV
+29 
-41 RSCRQ
+41 
-46 HEMGTEK
+46 
-53 VPFGIVRFQCQ
+53 
-64 YQKSIASMSS
+64 MSS
-74 RHGEWQRVQDAQ
+74 RQGEWQRVQDAQ

-100 WHLPSAEPLPP
+100 WHLPTAEPLPP
-111 GWEELIDGQGRLYF
+111 GWEELIDGQGRVYF
-125 VDHNTRTTTWMDPRV
+125 VDHSTRTTTWMDPRV
-140 AAARRRTR
+140 AAERRRTR
-148 GQSVLSSRPPSRSNI
+148 GQSVMSAARPASRSNI
-163 PPMDNA
+163 PAVGD
-169 RGRSPTYEDPRHASV
+169 RGRSPTYEDPKRASRS
-184 GSAGSR
+184 SADSR
-190 SDAGS
+190 SDAQS
-195 NGFVR
+195 NGH
-200 SRKSSGANLSAGS
+200 SRVSGKSSVGNLSAGS
-213 PSSSG
+213 VSSSG
-218 ARRDSADQ
+218 APATAADTTDQ

-233 TLLERYRDET
+233 ALLEQYRDEA
-243 NLGDTAVMQTTESTA
+243 NLDDTAVTQTTASTA

-272 DLSRRSSG
+272 DMTKRTSDARLDEFEG
-280 EKKEPE
+280 KHDHDAE
-286 LEQVT
+286 LEQVVEVPDT
-291 DSKEETPSAGVQ
+291 RDSKEEAPAAAASPKEEAAAPSAVDAEPELGR
-303 EEETAASSS
+303 
-312 LVEEEKDLAK
+312 
-322 SGQQQ
+322 SGLQSKLGMSA
-327 QQEQRVSGVRGSSF
+327 VSDARRSSF
-341 NTGDVQMVLRRYFAP
+341 NTGDVKMVLRRYFAP
-356 NFVRD
+356 IFVRD

-385 CGNVYCADCTTNKVK
+385 CGNVYCADCTSNKAK

-426 FFSIVGLRHKLED
+426 FYSIVGLRRKLDD
-439 PSSTVD
+439 PASTVD
-445 DRVEQIMQLSM
+445 DRVEQTMQLAM
-456 TLSAGRPETDGNM
+456 TLSAGRSETDGNM
-469 GLHRV
+469 GLHRI

-489 CQLLTTDVEPLQQAA
+489 CQLLNTDLEPLQQAV

-511 IELEN
+511 VELEN
-516 SAGNELSAGEAFA
+516 SAGNELPAGEAFA
-529 NSGACAQLVKVMGN
+529 QSGACAQLVRVMGN

-564 LVYHICQSTTCQNA
+564 LFYHICQSTTCQTA
-578 LRKAGGGTRLLELLS
+578 LRKAGGGTRLLEFLS

-612 FVQKNGENITEM
+612 FVQKNVDNITEM

-629 VALLC
+629 VASLC

-640 IELRAGSNLGNS
+640 IELRSSSALGGSGT
-652 GVEATR
+652 EFPR
-658 DESHEVAMEAIL
+658 DDSHEVAIEAIL
-670 STICECIHFADNG
+670 STICECIHFADSG

-691 QQIPAD
+691 QQIPAG

-729 LITILAKEQ
+729 LITILAKEK

-764 CSTMPKQSLSDT
+764 CSTMPKQPLNDT
-776 VPGENVDDAHEQV
+776 APGESTDDAHEEV
-789 LKVIYDLEVFDLV
+789 LKAIYDLEVFDLV

-936 SGRDE
+936 SGRDAI
-941 VLKAGSLDV
+941 LKAGSLDV
-950 LAHLSGVKSIGA
+950 LARLSGVKSIA
-962 VLEPLEEP
+962 SVLEPLEEP
-970 PTPEIGEMVQKLQER
+970 STPEIREMVQKFQER

-1002 GDTDMRSNAIKC
+1002 GDSDLRGNAIKC
-1014 LSCAVGGGEELVAR
+1014 LSCAVGGGDEFVAR
-1028 MLDQEMLRAFWMGL
+1028 MLDQEMLRAFWTGL
-1042 RRWMDVPADELT
+1042 RRWMDVPADDLT

-1114 LISHAAWKDS
+1114 LIAHSAWKDS

-1154 AKEDSENTVFD
+1154 AKEDTENAVFD
-1165 DSVAVLKELIKDPQQ
+1165 DSVAVLKELIKDPQEFDQ
-1180 FEEDDEQ
+1180 DDEQ
-1187 GGVAMANDAIVN
+1187 GGVAMINDAVVN

-1206 HISLLELLRD
+1206 HISLLELLRG

-1226 QASVDSEADEK
+1226 EGSLSEAEEK
-1237 SEESHEYV
+1237 TEESHEYV
-1245 VTRALELLDLLARS
+1245 VTRALELLNLLARS

-1269 GTALDALVTAYEG
+1269 GDALDALVNAYEA
-1282 TTDDYAES
+1282 TTDDYEDS
-1290 SPARQLIAQDLGRIL
+1290 SPARQIIAQDIGRIL

-1315 RKTLYDHRGVLP
+1315 RKTLYDHRAVLP
-1327 SAILG
+1327 GAILS
-1332 NILSPVA
+1332 NILSPVE

-1353 ESDFATCPLWV
+1353 ESDFATCPLWL
-1364 DLIESANVRLVFR
+1364 DLIESADVRLVFR
-1377 VVVVAKRPSVKVTA
+1377 VVVGAKRSSVKVTA
-1391 ARKLIDIVFS
+1391 ARKLIDIVYS
-1401 HPNILDD
+1401 HPDILDD
-1408 EEDGLSPEEKSTLVS
+1408 EEYGLSVEEKSTLVS
-1423 MLIDFFVDFDPRT
+1423 MLIGFFVDFDPRT

-1452 TLNEEQMEKIA
+1452 ALDAEQMEKIA

-1482 ENAVKILHDGVKD
+1482 ENAVRILHDGVTD
-1495 PAILQKFYEQLQAPS
+1495 PAILKKFYEQLQAPS
-1510 VQRETAFLLEL
+1510 VQRETAFVLEL
-1521 GQQLLDVEIKSN
+1521 GQQLLDVDIKSN

-1547 LEVTDYDSL
+1547 LEVTDIDAL
-1556 PSDCMEIVEEVSAY
+1556 PTDCMEVIEEVTAY
-1570 LLELTEEKGNETEH
+1570 LLELPEEMGNETEH
-1584 KDEDADEKKT
+1584 AEEEAEDKKL
-1594 REKFLLVITNFLAV
+1594 RVEFLLVTIRFLAV
-1608 LVSSST
+1608 LIPSGT

-1625 EKLAFVLNEQKK
+1625 EKLAYVLNQQKK
-1637 ATESSALVVD
+1637 AAQPSVEVVDESS
-1647 QTRRLL
+1647 RLL
-1653 KQLCVHEV
+1653 RHLCVNEV

-1677 MKHDEDS
+1677 MNHGDEQDP
-1684 EEGSERVAEML
+1684 ERVAAML
-1695 ETFNSVVECGSAGKS
+1695 ETFNSVMECGPTGKS
-1710 ALMDTEGFLS
+1710 ALMATSKFLS
-1720 SLSRGFKTVCGDLSE
+1720 SLASGFKTVCGDLSE
-1735 DQEVLTAKLLGTDFD
+1735 GQEALAAKLLDTDSD
-1750 GRSTNMEVACG
+1750 GRSTNLEVACG
-1761 LCLLVFLL
+1761 LCLLVFSL
-1769 ARGGAYRERVF
+1769 ARGGSYRDRVF
-1780 KDTELMQHI
+1780 QETALVKHI
-1789 VTMMAWFPSIFST
+1789 ATMMAWFPSIFS
-1802 SDKVVTP
+1802 SSGDLVTP
-1809 ELKAKFGLIFASG
+1809 ELKGKFSLIFASG

-1833 EGSMLDSDD
+1833 EESAMDAED
-1842 KELFFRKTMSVY
+1842 KEMFFTNTMAVY
-1854 TKTLTT
+1854 TTTLTS
-1860 FANGHESSDLFLAS
+1860 FVEGHGSSDLFLAA
-1874 CEGLKSLFHSDSA
+1874 CEGLKGFFDTDSA
-1887 VSVLADDGQKELEI
+1887 VAALGEDGQQEFETVLR
-1901 LLKEQVFRSLKAT
+1901 EQVFRSLKT
-1914 IYSMGCVV
+1914 TMYSMECVV
-1922 ALLDI
+1922 ALLEI
-1927 AVAVI
+1927 AVAVV
-1932 PARPVTPDEEKEPAR
+1932 PARATEKDGKPEEEEPAR

-1954 VLHALFNFEAFGDD
+1954 VLHALFNWEVFGDD

-1975 TLLRRFCSSAMIR
+1975 TLLRRFCLSSKIR

-1996 YDRLVE
+1996 YEKLVE
-2002 ILVAFAQDSKWRRW
+2002 ILVEFAQAGKWRRW
-2016 RKYALSVLLLLGED
+2016 RKYALSMLMLLGED
-2030 GALEQ
+2030 DAMEHAHQGGGL
-2035 VSHDRGTMPMLQAST
+2035 VPILQASA

-2055 DRDSEQST
+2055 SSEMPA

-2070 CRQVVHAPVQVNLC
+2070 CRQVVHAPVQANLC

-2091 QKSIAVASDNA
+2091 QKAIAVASDNSSSA
-2102 STAVDTLPSVVE
+2102 IDTLPSVVE
-2114 HNGSITLDNGAQS
+2114 DSSFSNGAMS
-2127 KISSD
+2127 KGSSA
-2132 GSDFVCVN
+2132 GGHDFVCVN
-2140 CSNVLELPDGLGPS
+2140 CSKAIDLPEGLSPS
-2154 EIVCPHCLQLASV
+2154 EVVCPHCLQLAAV

-2176 AFSSEKKRSSASSVR
+2176 AFSSDKKRASSSSVR

-2201 DPSMSGIDVRDTKV
+2201 DPSLSGIDVRETKV
-2215 VSCGHCGKHLIVKN
+2215 VSCGHCSKHLIVKN

>member
-1 MYVAVVYSSW
+1 
-11 EVHHCTNSC
+11 
-20 TLHTCIYLI
+20 
-29 ATFILIKLFAIV
+29 
-41 RSCRQ
+41 
-46 HEMGTEK
+46 
-53 VPFGIVRFQCQ
+53 
-64 YQKSIASMSS
+64 MS
-74 RHGEWQRVQDAQ
+74 G
-86 GRYFYVNHATRETS
+86 
-100 WHLPSAEPLPP
+100 
-111 GWEELIDGQGRLYF
+111 
-125 VDHNTRTTTWMDPRV
+125 
-140 AAARRRTR
+140 
-148 GQSVLSSRPPSRSNI
+148 
-163 PPMDNA
+163 
-169 RGRSPTYEDPRHASV
+169 
-184 GSAGSR
+184 GSGGSR
-190 SDAGS
+190 SDMRSHASGKGS
-195 NGFVR
+195 VG
-200 SRKSSGANLSAGS
+200 NLSGGS

-218 ARRDSADQ
+218 VAANGPDADQ
-226 TIRMNTS
+226 TIRMNPS
-233 TLLERYRDET
+233 ALLERYRDET
-243 NLGDTAVMQTTESTA
+243 DLGDTTVLQTNASTA

-272 DLSRRSSG
+272 DLSRRSNEDKREQL
-280 EKKEPE
+280 EK
-286 LEQVT
+286 
-291 DSKEETPSAGVQ
+291 
-303 EEETAASSS
+303 
-312 LVEEEKDLAK
+312 EEKDLAQVDELADTTTSK
-322 SGQQQ
+322 EEEAFVEDAEPETVVDDGEKQELHKKQSDLQQQ
-327 QQEQRVSGVRGSSF
+327 LGVSAISDARESSF

-356 NFVRD
+356 IFVRD
-361 DDSPACRQCGMRFG
+361 DDSPACRHCGMRFG

-385 CGNVYCADCTTNKVK
+385 CGNVYCADCTANKVK
-400 LPIEAPSYDKE
+400 LPIEAPTYDKE

-417 CFRNVQAGD
+417 CFRNVEAGD
-426 FFSIVGLRHKLED
+426 FFSIVGLRHKLDD

-445 DRVEQIMQLSM
+445 DKVEQTMQLAL

-489 CQLLTTDVEPLQQAA
+489 CQLLNTDVEPLQQAV

-511 IELEN
+511 VELEN

-529 NSGACAQLVKVMGN
+529 QSGACAQLVKVMGN

-564 LVYHICQSTTCQNA
+564 LVYHICQSTACQNA
-578 LRKAGGGTRLLELLS
+578 LRKAGGGTRLLEFLS

-599 LEMRVEA
+599 LEVRVEA

-612 FVQKNGENITEM
+612 FVQKNSDNIYEM

-629 VALLC
+629 VASLC
-634 TLLGDF
+634 KLLGDF
-640 IELRAGSNLGNS
+640 IELRTGSSLGNS
-652 GVEATR
+652 GVER
-658 DESHEVAMEAIL
+658 PHDESHEVAIEAIL
-670 STICECIHFADNG
+670 STICECIHFLDNG

-697 SIHSFVTV
+697 SIHSFVSV

-729 LITILAKEQ
+729 LITILAREK

-764 CSTMPKQSLSDT
+764 CSTMPKQALNDT
-776 VPGENVDDAHEQV
+776 VPGETTGDAHEQV

-810 VGEKQLVGEITFQR
+810 VGEKQLVGEITFQK
-824 NLLGITMSYS
+824 NLLGIAMSFS

-892 DFFHRLLQTPP
+892 EFFHRLLQTPP

-911 RYFRALVDNKRPFSV
+911 RYFRALVDNKRPFTA

-950 LAHLSGVKSIGA
+950 LARLSGIKSISA

-970 PTPEIGEMVQKLQER
+970 PTPELGEMVKMLQER
-985 VVGVAYFPVL
+985 VVGLAYFPVL

-1002 GDTDMRSNAIKC
+1002 GDSDMRGNAIKC

-1042 RRWMDVPADELT
+1042 RRWMDVPAEDLSPT
-1054 PVEMQ
+1054 EMQ

-1114 LISHAAWKDS
+1114 LITHAAWKES

-1165 DSVAVLKELIKDPQQ
+1165 DSVAVLKELIKDPQDQ
-1180 FEEDDEQ
+1180 EQDDEQ

-1206 HISLLELLRD
+1206 HISLLDLLRD
-1216 NAVRESIRKT
+1216 NAVRESLRKS
-1226 QASVDSEADEK
+1226 QRDSALSEPEEK
-1237 SEESHEYV
+1237 TEESHEYV

-1269 GTALDALVTAYEG
+1269 GDALNALVNAYEA
-1282 TTDDYAES
+1282 TTDDYADA
-1290 SPARQLIAQDLGRIL
+1290 SPARQLIAQDIGAIL

-1315 RKTLYDHRGVLP
+1315 RKTLYDHRAVLP
-1327 SAILG
+1327 RTILG

-1353 ESDFATCPLWV
+1353 ESDFATCPLWL
-1364 DLIESANVRLVFR
+1364 DLIETANVRLVFR

-1401 HPNILDD
+1401 HPDILDD
-1408 EEDGLSPEEKSTLVS
+1408 EESGLSAEEKITLVS
-1423 MLIDFFVDFDPRT
+1423 MLIGFFVDFDPRT

-1452 TLNEEQMEKIA
+1452 TFDEEQMEKVA

-1482 ENAVKILHDGVKD
+1482 ENAIKILHDGVTD
-1495 PAILQKFYEQLQAPS
+1495 PAILTRFYEQLQAPS

-1521 GQQLLDVEIKSN
+1521 GQQLLDVDIATN

-1540 CKLLQGL
+1540 CILLQGL
-1547 LEVTDYDSL
+1547 LEVTDVDAL
-1556 PSDCMEIVEEVSAY
+1556 PSDCVEIIEEVSAY
-1570 LLELTEEKGNETEH
+1570 LLELTEDKGNESEH
-1584 KDEDADEKKT
+1584 AEEDAGENEL
-1594 REKFLLVITNFLAV
+1594 REQFLLVITRFLAV
-1608 LVSSST
+1608 LMSSSS
-1614 FHSTLVHQDAI
+1614 FHATLVSQNAI
-1625 EKLAFVLNEQKK
+1625 EKLSFVLNQQKK
-1637 ATESSALVVD
+1637 SEHPSQEVVGE
-1647 QTRRLL
+1647 TRRLL
-1653 KQLCVHEV
+1653 QQLCVHEV

-1677 MKHDEDS
+1677 MTQED
-1684 EEGSERVAEML
+1684 EEGSDRVAEML
-1695 ETFNSVVECGSAGKS
+1695 QTFNSVVECGPTGTS
-1710 ALMDTEGFLS
+1710 ALMNTDGFLS
-1720 SLSRGFKTVCGDLSE
+1720 SLARGFKSVCGDVGT
-1735 DQEVLTAKLLGTDFD
+1735 DQEDVLASKLLGSDPD
-1750 GRSTNMEVACG
+1750 GRTTNLEVACG
-1761 LCLLVFLL
+1761 LSLLVFLL

-1780 KDTELMQHI
+1780 QETLLMRHI
-1789 VTMMAWFPSIFST
+1789 VAMLAWFPTIFST
-1802 SDKVVTP
+1802 GEELVTP
-1809 ELKAKFGLIFASG
+1809 ELKAKFCLIFASG
-1822 LPFLEAALVSA
+1822 LPFLEGALVSTEESA
-1833 EGSMLDSDD
+1833 LERED
-1842 KELFFRKTMSVY
+1842 KNAFFKSIVDVY

-1860 FANGHESSDLFLAS
+1860 FVDGHGSPDLFLAA
-1874 CEGLKSLFHSDSA
+1874 CEGLKSFFLSDSA
-1887 VSVLADDGQKELEI
+1887 VTVLGDAGQKEFER
-1901 LLKEQVFRSLKAT
+1901 LLKEQVFRSLKT
-1914 IYSMGCVV
+1914 SIYSMECVV
-1922 ALLDI
+1922 ALLEI

-1932 PARPVTPDEEKEPAR
+1932 PARAAGNEKEPAEQEPAR

-1954 VLHALFNFEAFGDD
+1954 ALHALFNWDSFGDD

-1975 TLLRRFCSSAMIR
+1975 ILLRRFCSSAKIR

-1996 YDRLVE
+1996 YDKLVA
-2002 ILVAFAQDSKWRRW
+2002 ILVAFAQDKKWLRW
-2016 RKYALSVLLLLGED
+2016 RKYALSMLMLLGEE
-2030 GALEQ
+2030 GAVDQAHQGEGP
-2035 VSHDRGTMPMLQAST
+2035 VPMLQAST
-2050 TSSFR
+2050 TSTL
-2055 DRDSEQST
+2055 RDSEQST

-2070 CRQVVHAPVQVNLC
+2070 CRQVVHTPVQANLC

-2091 QKSIAVASDNA
+2091 QKAIAVSSD
-2102 STAVDTLPSVVE
+2102 SSSAVVDSLPSVVE
-2114 HNGSITLDNGAQS
+2114 HNGGSSNGVPSAE
-2127 KISSD
+2127 
-2132 GSDFVCVN
+2132 GEDFVCVN
-2140 CSNVLELPDGLGPS
+2140 CNNVLELPNGLGPS
-2154 EIVCPHCLQLASV
+2154 EIVCPHCLQLAAV

-2201 DPSMSGIDVRDTKV
+2201 DSSLSGIDVRDTKV

-2248 TTQEMMRCK
+2248 TSKLTDELC
-2257 NCNTLLSLPA
+2257 A
-2267 GARAYKC
+2267 DVEAIF
-2274 MKCLQTTR
+2274 
-2282 LS
+2282 

>member
-303 EEETAASSS
+303 EEETAALSS

-1114 LISHAAWKDS
+1114 LIAHAAWKDS

-1647 QTRRLL
+1647 KTRRLL

-1922 ALLDI
+1922 ALLEI
-1927 AVAVI
+1927 AVAVV

>member
-1 MYVAVVYSSW
+1 
-11 EVHHCTNSC
+11 
-20 TLHTCIYLI
+20 
-29 ATFILIKLFAIV
+29 
-41 RSCRQ
+41 
-46 HEMGTEK
+46 
-53 VPFGIVRFQCQ
+53 
-64 YQKSIASMSS
+64 MSS
-74 RHGEWQRVQDAQ
+74 RQGEWQRVQDAQ

-100 WHLPSAEPLPP
+100 WHLPTTEPLPA
-111 GWEELIDGQGRLYF
+111 GWEELIDGQGRVYF
-125 VDHNTRTTTWMDPRV
+125 VDHNSRRTTWMDPRV
-140 AAARRRTR
+140 AARRRTR
-148 GQSVLSSRPPSRSNI
+148 GQSVLSSRPPSRNNI
-163 PPMDNA
+163 PSVTPPNA
-169 RGRSPTYEDPRHASV
+169 SVGAGGRDRAPTYEDPKQASV
-184 GSAGSR
+184 ASVASGASGGSHGSR
-190 SDAGS
+190 SDAVS
-195 NGFVR
+195 NGFTR
-200 SRKSSGANLSAGS
+200 SGKSSGANLSTGS

-218 ARRDSADQ
+218 VAATAEPTDQ
-226 TIRMNTS
+226 TIRLNTS
-233 TLLERYRDET
+233 ALLERYRDEA
-243 NLGDTAVMQTTESTA
+243 NLDDTAVMQTTASTA

-272 DLSRRSSG
+272 DLSRRSNDDKAASD
-280 EKKEPE
+280 EKE
-286 LEQVT
+286 LDTDMEQVVLPDT
-291 DSKEETPSAGVQ
+291 ADSKEKLPSAVQLEGVASPAGVD
-303 EEETAASSS
+303 EEH
-312 LVEEEKDLAK
+312 DLGK
-322 SGQQQ
+322 SNVQQQ
-327 QQEQRVSGVRGSSF
+327 LDVSGVRGSSF
-341 NTGDVQMVLRRYFAP
+341 NTGDVQMVLHRYFAP

-361 DDSPACRQCGMRFG
+361 DDSPACRQ
-375 TFRRRHHCRL
+375 
-385 CGNVYCADCTTNKVK
+385 YYCTTNKVK
-400 LPIEAPSYDKE
+400 LPIEAPTYDKE

-426 FFSIVGLRHKLED
+426 FFSIVGLRHKLDD
-439 PSSTVD
+439 PTSTVD
-445 DRVEQIMQLSM
+445 DKVEQIMQLAM
-456 TLSAGRPETDGNM
+456 TLSAGRSETDGNM

-489 CQLLTTDVEPLQQAA
+489 CQLLNTDVEPLQQAT

-511 IELEN
+511 IELQN
-516 SAGNELSAGEAFA
+516 SADNELSAGEAFA
-529 NSGACAQLVKVMGN
+529 QSGVCTQLVKVMGN

-564 LVYHICQSTTCQNA
+564 LFYHVCQSATCQNA
-578 LRKAGGGTRLLELLS
+578 LRKAGGGNRLLEFLS
-593 VDSPSS
+593 TDSPSA

-612 FVQKNGENITEM
+612 FVQKNAENITEM
-624 TQNKG
+624 THNRG
-629 VALLC
+629 VSLLC

-640 IELRAGSNLGNS
+640 VELRSGSTLNNS
-652 GVEATR
+652 GIEVPRE
-658 DESHEVAMEAIL
+658 ESHDVAMEAIL
-670 STICECIHFADNG
+670 STICECIHFSDNG
-683 ASQVQRGV
+683 ASQVHRGV
-691 QQIPAD
+691 QQIPAG

-705 LQKGDRVNRMLASQV
+705 LQKGNRVNRMLASQV

-750 DEDYTV
+750 DEDYTI
-756 ASEILCGL
+756 ASEILCGI
-764 CSTMPKQSLSDT
+764 CSTMPKQALSDT
-776 VPGENVDDAHEQV
+776 VPGEANDDAHEQV
-789 LKVIYDLEVFDLV
+789 LKAIYNLEVFDLV

-810 VGEKQLVGEITFQR
+810 VGGKQLVGEITFQR

-941 VLKAGSLDV
+941 VLKSGSLDV
-950 LAHLSGVKSIGA
+950 LAHLSGVKSISS
-962 VLEPLEEP
+962 VLEPLEDP
-970 PTPEIGEMVQKLQER
+970 PTLEIGEMVQKLQER

-1002 GDTDMRSNAIKC
+1002 GDTDMRGNAIKC

-1114 LISHAAWKDS
+1114 LITHSAWKDS

-1146 GIEQSSVT
+1146 GIEQSSMT
-1154 AKEDSENTVFD
+1154 AKEDNANTVFD
-1165 DSVAVLKELIKDPQQ
+1165 DSVAVLKELIKDPQG

-1187 GGVAMANDAIVN
+1187 GGGVAMANDAIVN

-1226 QASVDSEADEK
+1226 QGSADSETEEK

-1269 GTALDALVTAYEG
+1269 GDALDALVTAYEA

-1315 RKTLYDHRGVLP
+1315 RKTLYDHRAVLP
-1327 SAILG
+1327 STILG
-1332 NILSPVA
+1332 NILSPVE

-1364 DLIESANVRLVFR
+1364 DLIESANLRLVFR
-1377 VVVVAKRPSVKVTA
+1377 VVVVSKRSSVKVTA

-1401 HPNILDD
+1401 HPAILDD
-1408 EEDGLSPEEKSTLVS
+1408 EESGLSTEEKCTLVS
-1423 MLIDFFVDFDPRT
+1423 MLIDFFDDFDPRTT

-1452 TLNEEQMEKIA
+1452 SFEKEQMEKIA

-1468 SLVYWMQKGTERHQ
+1468 SIVYWMQKGTERHQ
-1482 ENAVKILHDGVKD
+1482 ENAVKILHDGVTD
-1495 PAILQKFYEQLQAPS
+1495 PAILKKFYEQLQAPS

-1521 GQQLLDVEIKSN
+1521 GQQLLDVDINTN

-1540 CKLLQGL
+1540 CSLLQGL
-1547 LEVTDYDSL
+1547 LEMTDFDAF
-1556 PSDCMEIVEEVSAY
+1556 PSDCMEVLEEVTAY
-1570 LLELTEEKGNETEH
+1570 LLELAEEKGNETDH
-1584 KDEDADEKKT
+1584 VDEDANEKKI
-1594 REKFLLVITNFLAV
+1594 REQFLLVITRFLAV
-1608 LVSSST
+1608 LIPSST

-1625 EKLAFVLNEQKK
+1625 EKLTYVLNEQKK
-1637 ATESSALVVD
+1637 TLEPSSEVVD
-1647 QTRRLL
+1647 QTRHLL
-1653 KQLCVHEV
+1653 KNLCVHEV
-1661 PRLVACNGV
+1661 PRLVACHGV
-1670 EILLETV
+1670 EILLESV
-1677 MKHDEDS
+1677 MNHDNESDS
-1684 EEGSERVAEML
+1684 EEGTERVAEML
-1695 ETFNSVVECGSAGKS
+1695 ETFNSVVECGTVGKS
-1710 ALMDTEGFLS
+1710 ALMDSDGFLA
-1720 SLSRGFKTVCGDLSE
+1720 SLARGFKTVCGDLSE
-1735 DQEVLTAKLLGTDFD
+1735 DQDILTTKLFLTDSD
-1750 GRSTNMEVACG
+1750 GRSTNLEVACG
-1761 LCLLVFLL
+1761 LCLLVFHL
-1769 ARGGAYRERVF
+1769 ARGGRYRERVF
-1780 KDTELMQHI
+1780 KEIGLMKRI
-1789 VTMMAWFPSIFST
+1789 VAMMAWFPSIFSV
-1802 SDKVVTP
+1802 DDNLMTP
-1809 ELKAKFGLIFASG
+1809 ELKAKFCLIFASG
-1822 LPFLEAALVSA
+1822 LPFLEAALVSLEEA
-1833 EGSMLDSDD
+1833 QLEIDD
-1842 KELFFRKTMSVY
+1842 KDMIFKCTMSVY
-1854 TKTLTT
+1854 TRTLTT
-1860 FANGHESSDLFLAS
+1860 FVDGHESHDLFLAS
-1874 CEGLKSLFHSDSA
+1874 CEGLKSLLHSDST
-1887 VSVLADDGQKELEI
+1887 VSVLNDQDQNEFEV
-1901 LLKEQVFRSLKAT
+1901 LLKEQVFRALKVSL
-1914 IYSMGCVV
+1914 YSMECVV
-1922 ALLDI
+1922 ALLEI
-1927 AVAVI
+1927 AVTLVSTRAAEVNSQLVEE
-1932 PARPVTPDEEKEPAR
+1932 PVR

-1954 VLHALFNFEAFGDD
+1954 VLHALFNFDSFGDD
-1968 LDVSVLF
+1968 VDVSVLF
-1975 TLLRRFCSSAMIR
+1975 TLLRRFCSSSKIR

-1996 YDRLVE
+1996 YDKLVE
-2002 ILVAFAQDSKWRRW
+2002 ILVAFAQDGKWRRW
-2016 RKYALSVLLLLGED
+2016 RKYALSMLMLLGED
-2030 GALEQ
+2030 GAVEQ
-2035 VSHDRGTMPMLQAST
+2035 VSHERGTMPMLQAST
-2050 TSSFR
+2050 TSTFR
-2055 DRDSEQST
+2055 DRDSEQTT

-2070 CRQVVHAPVQVNLC
+2070 CRQVVHAPVQANLC

-2091 QKSIAVASDNA
+2091 QKSIAVASDNS
-2102 STAVDTLPSVVE
+2102 STAVDALPSVVE
-2114 HNGSITLDNGAQS
+2114 HNGSDSVSDSTPP
-2127 KISSD
+2127 KISSED
-2132 GSDFVCVN
+2132 QDFVCVN
-2140 CSNVLELPDGLGPS
+2140 CSKVIELPDGLSPT
-2154 EIVCPHCLQLASV
+2154 EIVCPHCLQLAAV
-2167 KKTSQSVMP
+2167 KKTNQSVMP
-2176 AFSSEKKRSSASSVR
+2176 AFSSDKIRSSVSSVR

>member
-1 MYVAVVYSSW
+1 
-11 EVHHCTNSC
+11 
-20 TLHTCIYLI
+20 
-29 ATFILIKLFAIV
+29 
-41 RSCRQ
+41 
-46 HEMGTEK
+46 
-53 VPFGIVRFQCQ
+53 
-64 YQKSIASMSS
+64 
-74 RHGEWQRVQDAQ
+74 
-86 GRYFYVNHATRETS
+86 
-100 WHLPSAEPLPP
+100 
-111 GWEELIDGQGRLYF
+111 
-125 VDHNTRTTTWMDPRV
+125 MDPRV
-140 AAARRRTR
+140 AAVRRRTR
-148 GQSVLSSRPPSRSNI
+148 GQSVLSSRPPSRTNI
-163 PPMDNA
+163 PPVAPLNNN
-169 RGRSPTYEDPRHASV
+169 RGRSPTYEDPRGASN
-184 GSAGSR
+184 GSAGSGSR
-190 SDAGS
+190 SDALS
-195 NGFVR
+195 NGFAR
-200 SRKSSGANLSAGS
+200 SGKSSGANLSAGS

-218 ARRDSADQ
+218 VPATPGDTKDQ

-233 TLLERYRDET
+233 ALLERYRDEA
-243 NLGDTAVMQTTESTA
+243 NLEDTVVLQTTASTA

-272 DLSRRSSG
+272 DLSRRSDG
-280 EKKEPE
+280 DHIEKKEE
-286 LEQVT
+286 HDAEMEQVMELPDT
-291 DSKEETPSAGVQ
+291 ADSKPSDAQQ
-303 EEETAASSS
+303 EEAVAPPAA
-312 LVEEEKDLAK
+312 EEEQAK
-322 SGQQQ
+322 SSMNLGM
-327 QQEQRVSGVRGSSF
+327 SGLRASNF

-426 FFSIVGLRHKLED
+426 YFSIVGLRHKLND

-445 DRVEQIMQLSM
+445 DRVEQIMQLAM

-489 CQLLTTDVEPLQQAA
+489 CQLLNSDVEPLQQAA

-529 NSGACAQLVKVMGN
+529 QSGACTQLVKVMGN

-564 LVYHICQSTTCQNA
+564 LVYHICQSATCQNA
-578 LRKAGGGTRLLELLS
+578 LRKAGGGTRLLEFLS
-593 VDSPSS
+593 LDSPTS

-606 ARCLKR
+606 ARCLNR
-612 FVQKNGENITEM
+612 FVQKNAENITEM

-640 IELRAGSNLGNS
+640 INLRAGSTLDNS
-652 GVEATR
+652 GVEVPR

-670 STICECIHFADNG
+670 STICQCIHFSDNG
-683 ASQVQRGV
+683 ASQIQRGV

-729 LITILAKEQ
+729 LITILADEQ

-750 DEDYTV
+750 DEDYTI

-834 AESAAYVDYIC
+834 AESAAYVDFIC

-911 RYFRALVDNKRPFSV
+911 RYFRALVDNNRPFSV

-936 SGRDE
+936 SGRDA

-950 LAHLSGVKSIGA
+950 LARLSGVKSISA

-970 PTPEIGEMVQKLQER
+970 PTPEIGDMVQKLQER
-985 VVGVAYFPVL
+985 VVGLAYFPVL

-1002 GDTDMRSNAIKC
+1002 GDADMRGNAIKC
-1014 LSCAVGGGEELVAR
+1014 LSCAVGGGEDFVAR

-1054 PVEMQ
+1054 PGEMQ
-1059 LNKALLQLLYLVLKM
+1059 LNKALLQLLYLVLKI

-1114 LISHAAWKDS
+1114 LIAHAAWKES

-1146 GIEQSSVT
+1146 GIEQSSTT
-1154 AKEDSENTVFD
+1154 AKEDSESTVFD
-1165 DSVAVLKELIKDPQQ
+1165 DSVAVLKELIKDPQE
-1180 FEEDDEQ
+1180 FEEDDDQ

-1216 NAVRESIRKT
+1216 NAVRESIRRT
-1226 QASVDSEADEK
+1226 QGSADSEAEEK
-1237 SEESHEYV
+1237 TEESHEYV

-1269 GTALDALVTAYEG
+1269 GDALDALVAAYEA

-1315 RKTLYDHRGVLP
+1315 RKTLYDHRAVLP
-1327 SAILG
+1327 STVLG
-1332 NILSPVA
+1332 NILSDSE

-1353 ESDFATCPLWV
+1353 ESDFATCPLWL

-1401 HPNILDD
+1401 RPDILDD
-1408 EEDGLSPEEKSTLVS
+1408 DEDGLTAEEKSTLVS
-1423 MLIDFFVDFDPRT
+1423 MLIGFFVDFDPRT

-1452 TLNEEQMEKIA
+1452 ALDEEQMEKIA

-1482 ENAVKILHDGVKD
+1482 ENAVKILHDGVTD
-1495 PAILQKFYEQLQAPS
+1495 LAILSKFYEQLQAPS

-1521 GQQLLDVEIKSN
+1521 GQQLLDVDIKAN

-1540 CKLLQGL
+1540 CNLLQGL
-1547 LEVTDYDSL
+1547 LEVTDFDAL
-1556 PSDCMEIVEEVSAY
+1556 PSDCMEIIEEVTAY
-1570 LLELTEEKGNETEH
+1570 LLELAEDKGNEFEH
-1584 KDEDADEKKT
+1584 SDDDLDERQL
-1594 REKFLLVITNFLAV
+1594 REQFLLVITSFLSV
-1608 LVSSST
+1608 LVASST

-1625 EKLAFVLNEQKK
+1625 EKLVLVLNEQKK
-1637 ATESSALVVD
+1637 TDEPSADVME

-1653 KQLCVHEV
+1653 GKLCVHEV

-1677 MKHDEDS
+1677 MKHEGEDN
-1684 EEGSERVAEML
+1684 SERVAEML
-1695 ETFNSVVECGSAGKS
+1695 ETFNSVVECGSAGKA

-1720 SLSRGFKTVCGDLSE
+1720 SLTTGFQTVCGDLSE
-1735 DQEVLTAKLLGTDFD
+1735 DQDATASKLFDTDAD
-1750 GRSTNMEVACG
+1750 GRNTNLEVACG
-1761 LCLLVFLL
+1761 LCLLVFLF
-1769 ARGGAYRERVF
+1769 ARGGVYRERVF
-1780 KDTELMQHI
+1780 KETALMKQI
-1789 VTMMAWFPSIFST
+1789 VTMMAWFPSIFSA
-1802 SDKVVTP
+1802 SEDVVTP
-1809 ELKAKFGLIFASG
+1809 EVKAKFCLIFASG
-1822 LPFLEAALVSA
+1822 LPFLEVALVSA
-1833 EGSMLDSDD
+1833 ERASLESED
-1842 KELFFRKTMSVY
+1842 KELFFRSTRTVY

-1860 FANGHESSDLFLAS
+1860 FADGHKASDLFLSA
-1874 CEGLKSLFHSDSA
+1874 CEGLKSLYHSDSA
-1887 VSVLADDGQKELEI
+1887 VSVLGDEGQKELEQQ
-1901 LLKEQVFRSLKAT
+1901 LKEQVFRSLKVS
-1914 IYSMGCVV
+1914 IYSMECVV
-1922 ALLDI
+1922 ALLEL
-1927 AVAVI
+1927 AVAVV
-1932 PARPVTPDEEKEPAR
+1932 PARGDDEPTR

-1954 VLHALFNFEAFGDD
+1954 VLHALFNFDTFGDD
-1968 LDVSVLF
+1968 VDVSVLF
-1975 TLLRRFCSSAMIR
+1975 TLLRRFCSSAKIR
-1988 NSLYEHVD
+1988 SSLYEHVD
-1996 YDRLVE
+1996 YEKLVE
-2002 ILVAFAQDSKWRRW
+2002 ILVAFAQDGKWRRW
-2016 RKYALSVLLLLGED
+2016 RKYALNTLLLLGED
-2030 GALEQ
+2030 GAIEQ
-2035 VSHDRGTMPMLQAST
+2035 VSHDRGTMPMLQASS
-2050 TSSFR
+2050 TSTFR

-2063 CATRCFH
+2063 YATRCFH
-2070 CRQVVHAPVQVNLC
+2070 CRQVVHAPTQANLC

-2091 QKSIAVASDNA
+2091 QKSIAVASDSS

-2114 HNGSITLDNGAQS
+2114 STDSDL
-2127 KISSD
+2127 SS
-2132 GSDFVCVN
+2132 GTQEGKDFVCVN
-2140 CSNVLELPDGLGPS
+2140 CSNVLELPNGLGPS
-2154 EIVCPHCLQLASV
+2154 EIVCPHCLQLAAV
-2167 KKTSQSVMP
+2167 KKTSQSVVP
-2176 AFSSEKKRSSASSVR
+2176 AFSTEKKRSSASSVR

-2201 DPSMSGIDVRDTKV
+2201 DSSMSGIDVRDTKV

>member
-911 RYFRALVDNKRPFSV
+911 RYFRALVDYKRPFSV

-1364 DLIESANVRLVFR
+1364 DLIGSANVRLVFR

>member
-1 MYVAVVYSSW
+1 MSRPA
-11 EVHHCTNSC
+11 
-20 TLHTCIYLI
+20 
-29 ATFILIKLFAIV
+29 A
-41 RSCRQ
+41 RS
-46 HEMGTEK
+46 
-53 VPFGIVRFQCQ
+53 
-64 YQKSIASMSS
+64 
-74 RHGEWQRVQDAQ
+74 
-86 GRYFYVNHATRETS
+86 
-100 WHLPSAEPLPP
+100 
-111 GWEELIDGQGRLYF
+111 
-125 VDHNTRTTTWMDPRV
+125 V
-140 AAARRRTR
+140 AAA
-148 GQSVLSSRPPSRSNI
+148 VA
-163 PPMDNA
+163 D
-169 RGRSPTYEDPRHASV
+169 RGRSPTYDEPRRASR
-184 GSAGSR
+184 GSADSQ
-190 SDAGS
+190 S
-195 NGFVR
+195 NGQ
-200 SRKSSGANLSAGS
+200 SRASAKSSAGNLSAGS

-218 ARRDSADQ
+218 VPAATDE
-226 TIRMNTS
+226 TIRLNS
-233 TLLERYRDET
+233 AELLERYRDEA
-243 NLGDTAVMQTTESTA
+243 NLGDTAVMQTVTSTG
-258 LPADAEE
+258 LPADADE
-265 WFTAHSE
+265 WFTAHAE
-272 DLSRRSSG
+272 DVEAKQANAARLDEFETKDEHDAALEQRVEPPDAEQPPPDEHE
-280 EKKEPE
+280 EKTEKEEKEADAEPE
-286 LEQVT
+286 L
-291 DSKEETPSAGVQ
+291 G
-303 EEETAASSS
+303 
-312 LVEEEKDLAK
+312 
-322 SGQQQ
+322 
-327 QQEQRVSGVRGSSF
+327 RSGVRLKLGVSAVSEPRRSSF
-341 NTGDVQMVLRRYFAP
+341 NTGDVKMVLRRYFAP
-356 NFVRD
+356 IFVRD

-385 CGNVYCADCTTNKVK
+385 CGNVYCADCTTNKAK
-400 LPIEAPSYDKE
+400 LPIDAPSYDKE

-426 FFSIVGLRHKLED
+426 FYSIVGLRRKLTD
-439 PSSTVD
+439 PTSTVD
-445 DRVEQIMQLSM
+445 DKVEQTMQLAM

-469 GLHRV
+469 GLHRI

-489 CQLLTTDVEPLQQAA
+489 CQLLNTDLEPLQQAA

-516 SAGNELSAGEAFA
+516 SAGNELPAGEAFA
-529 NSGACAQLVKVMGN
+529 QSGACSQLVKVMGN

-564 LVYHICQSTTCQNA
+564 LFYHICQSTTCQTA
-578 LRKAGGGTRLLELLS
+578 LRKAGGGTRLLEFLS

-612 FVQKNGENITEM
+612 FVQKNVENITEM

-640 IELRAGSNLGNS
+640 IELRSGNSSLGGS
-652 GVEATR
+652 GVEIPH
-658 DESHEVAMEAIL
+658 DESHEVAIEAIL
-670 STICECIHFADNG
+670 STICECIHFTDGG

-691 QQIPAD
+691 QQIPAE

-729 LITILAKEQ
+729 LITILAKEK

-750 DEDYTV
+750 DEDYTI

-764 CSTMPKQSLSDT
+764 CSTMPKQSLNDT
-776 VPGENVDDAHEQV
+776 AAGENTEDAHEEV
-789 LKVIYDLEVFDLV
+789 LKAIYELEVFDLV

-810 VGEKQLVGEITFQR
+810 AGDKQLVGEITFQR

-911 RYFRALVDNKRPFSV
+911 RYFRALVDNKRPFSI

-950 LAHLSGVKSIGA
+950 LARLSGVKSITS

-1002 GDTDMRSNAIKC
+1002 GDSDMRSNAIKC
-1014 LSCAVGGGEELVAR
+1014 LSCAVGGGDELVAR
-1028 MLDQEMLRAFWMGL
+1028 MLDQEMLRAFWTGL
-1042 RRWMDVPADELT
+1042 RRWMDVPADDLT
-1054 PVEMQ
+1054 SVEMQ

-1085 QVTNLVTV
+1085 QVTNIVTV

-1114 LISHAAWKDS
+1114 LIAHAGWRDS

-1146 GIEQSSVT
+1146 GIEQSST
-1154 AKEDSENTVFD
+1154 AAKEDGANSVFD
-1165 DSVAVLKELIKDPQQ
+1165 DSVAVLKELIKDPQDFDQ
-1180 FEEDDEQ
+1180 DDEQ
-1187 GGVAMANDAIVN
+1187 SGVAMANDAVVN

-1206 HISLLELLRD
+1206 HISLLQLLRE
-1216 NAVRESIRKT
+1216 NAVRESMRKT
-1226 QASVDSEADEK
+1226 EGDLSEAEQK
-1237 SEESHEYV
+1237 TEESHEYV
-1245 VTRALELLDLLARS
+1245 VTCALGLLDLLARS

-1269 GTALDALVTAYEG
+1269 GDALDALVDAYEA
-1282 TTDDYAES
+1282 TTDDYEEAP
-1290 SPARQLIAQDLGRIL
+1290 PARQLIAQDIGRIL
-1305 IHLSSDPLEF
+1305 IHLSTDPLEF
-1315 RKTLYDHRGVLP
+1315 RKTLYDHRTVLP
-1327 SAILG
+1327 GAILG
-1332 NILSPVA
+1332 NILSPVE

-1353 ESDFATCPLWV
+1353 ESDFATCPLWL

-1377 VVVVAKRPSVKVTA
+1377 VVVEAKRSSVKVTA

-1401 HPNILDD
+1401 NPGILDD
-1408 EEDGLSPEEKSTLVS
+1408 EEAGLSVEEKNTLVS
-1423 MLIDFFVDFDPRT
+1423 MLIEFFVDFDPRT

-1442 ALTLLLKNGQ
+1442 ALTLLLKHGQ
-1452 TLNEEQMEKIA
+1452 ILDAAQMEKIA

-1482 ENAVKILHDGVKD
+1482 ENAIKILHDGVTD
-1495 PAILQKFYEQLQAPS
+1495 AAILKKFYEQLQAPS

-1521 GQQLLDVEIKSN
+1521 GQQLLDVDIKAN
-1533 PEGLFKR
+1533 PEGLLKR
-1540 CKLLQGL
+1540 CKLLQGV
-1547 LEVTDYDSL
+1547 LEVIDIDAL
-1556 PSDCMEIVEEVSAY
+1556 PMDCMEIIEEVTAY
-1570 LLELTEEKGNETEH
+1570 LLELSEEKGNEMEH
-1584 KDEDADEKKT
+1584 ADEEEQDKKL
-1594 REKFLLVITNFLAV
+1594 RNEFLLAIIRFIAV
-1608 LVSSST
+1608 LIPSGT
-1614 FHSTLVHQDAI
+1614 FHSTLVQQDAI
-1625 EKLAFVLNEQKK
+1625 EKLAYVLNEQKK
-1637 ATESSALVVD
+1637 TTQPSIEIVDESS
-1647 QTRRLL
+1647 RLL
-1653 KQLCVHEV
+1653 RHLCVHEV

-1677 MKHDEDS
+1677 MNREDEED
-1684 EEGSERVAEML
+1684 SERVAEML
-1695 ETFNSVVECGSAGKS
+1695 ETFNSVMECGPTGKA
-1710 ALMDTEGFLS
+1710 ALMGTEDFLS
-1720 SLSRGFKTVCGDLSE
+1720 SLARGFRTVCGDLSE
-1735 DQEVLTAKLLGTDFD
+1735 DDETLSANLLSTDSEGRNTNLEV
-1750 GRSTNMEVACG
+1750 VCG

-1769 ARGGAYRERVF
+1769 ARGGSYRERMFQETALV
-1780 KDTELMQHI
+1780 KHI
-1789 VTMMAWFPSIFST
+1789 VTVLAWFPSIFS
-1802 SDKVVTP
+1802 SSNDLVNP
-1809 ELKAKFGLIFASG
+1809 ELKGKFSLISASG
-1822 LPFLEAALVSA
+1822 LPFLEAALVFA
-1833 EGSMLDSDD
+1833 EGSSMESED
-1842 KELFFRKTMSVY
+1842 KEMLFKNAIGVY

-1860 FANGHESSDLFLAS
+1860 FVGGHGSSDLFLCA
-1874 CEGLKSLFHSDSA
+1874 CEGLKSFFDTDSA
-1887 VSVLADDGQKELEI
+1887 LPILGDEGLKEFQA
-1901 LLKEQVFRSLKAT
+1901 LLKEQVFRSLKST
-1914 IYSMGCVV
+1914 MYSMDCVV
-1922 ALLDI
+1922 ALLEI
-1927 AVAVI
+1927 AVAVV
-1932 PARPVTPDEEKEPAR
+1932 PARASEQNGEPLEEEPAR

-1954 VLHALFNFEAFGDD
+1954 VLHALFNWEFFGDD

-1975 TLLRRFCSSAMIR
+1975 TLLRRFCSSSKIR

-1996 YDRLVE
+1996 YEKLID
-2002 ILVAFAQDSKWRRW
+2002 ILVDFAQSGKWRRW
-2016 RKYALSVLLLLGED
+2016 RKYAMNMLMLLGED
-2030 GALEQ
+2030 RALEHAKNEGGP
-2035 VSHDRGTMPMLQAST
+2035 VPMLQAST
-2050 TSSFR
+2050 ASSFR
-2055 DRDSEQST
+2055 SSEMPACS
-2063 CATRCFH
+2063 TRCFH
-2070 CRQVVHAPVQVNLC
+2070 CRQVVHAPVQANLC

-2091 QKSIAVASDNA
+2091 QKSIAVASDNSSA
-2102 STAVDTLPSVVE
+2102 AVDMLPSVGEDNSFNNGNVSKGSSVE
-2114 HNGSITLDNGAQS
+2114 GQ
-2127 KISSD
+2127 
-2132 GSDFVCVN
+2132 DFACVN
-2140 CSNVLELPDGLGPS
+2140 CSKSIELPDGLGPS
-2154 EIVCPHCLQLASV
+2154 EVVCPHCLQLAAV
-2167 KKTSQSVMP
+2167 KKTNQSVMP
-2176 AFSSEKKRSSASSVR
+2176 AFNSEKKRSSTSSVH

-2196 ASLPK
+2196 ASLSK
-2201 DPSMSGIDVRDTKV
+2201 DSSLSGIDVRDTKV

-2248 TTQEMMRCK
+2248 TSK
-2257 NCNTLLSLPA
+2257 F
-2267 GARAYKC
+2267 
-2274 MKCLQTTR
+2274 
-2282 LS
+2282 